1 MKHNICKSIFC
12 ILLLLLG
19 VSHAAWGETII
30 YYVNTNNWSTVHCH
44 NWGGASGTSWP
55 GTQMTETGFS
65 YKGYKIWSVVL
76 NADDNT
82 KCIFSNNGSNQT
94 SDLTIN
100 TDNPV
105 YYNGNWITKE
115 DAGINSVATY
125 YYRGDK
131 NGWNATAMTNHE
143 SNLYAYFI
151 VDGSS
156 QFKCSKST
164 NSWDYASYNNS
175 FVQTNKIDLTTE
187 SGNIKIPSSGC
198 ILLYY
203 PNTECNTSNDVI
215 ICAATTLPDGCPTA
229 PTNPC
234 LAIYGNF
241 TGNWESTKMT
251 KAEDDKTAKCT
262 INIEA
267 TGDKQFGIKKLTSC
281 DSDTQA
287 ECWNTNESKITETHC
302 SGLKFGENLG
312 GDATI
317 NIPRTGD
324 YIFTWDYTTSTLSVI
339 YPVPATYAVTI
350 SAGTGGSVS
359 PSGEQQVGSTAV
371 AIEATPETGY
381 AFDNWAV
388 TGGATVA
395 DASAASTTVTATA
408 AGTVTAN
415 FKTASYLV
423 DYHANGHSNAA
434 PDDVYVN
441 HGEKALVPTPP
452 TPNDEFTFAGWY
464 TENTCINK
472 YDFNTPVTAE
482 LHLYAKWVYVAIHSN
497 IKNSNWETN
506 KFTISGD
513 YTTATCTFN
522 EVTAGSYEFG
532 MRINATDNWTSNG
545 TSITRQNNTMTV
557 ASGTGNN
564 KFAADELGDYI
575 FTYNLS
581 TKVLTVTYPSSS
593 TYTVTYDYNGGS
605 GSETSAKCGQGEAV
619 TLPTPDTRAGY
630 DFGGWYT
637 AATDGTLVGLAGASY
652 TPTANITLYAKWTQ
666 NASAVTYYFMGNITG
681 WGDGKGRPM
690 TSEAEYAY
698 IKLSDN
704 QSGKNFK
711 IYNANLNNDA
721 AQYLVGCDTTLF
733 DAECGMDE
741 SYKGDIALGP
751 ELGETHHNIQMPAS
765 APSACIVYLYYP
777 NTSINPSSGYVVT
790 AKSIQPQD
798 KAYYFMSDKTGWGE
812 GKGYPL
818 TIDGS
823 KVYAY
828 KELTAADVAKFKV
841 LEENNNNNS
850 TVYYGGENINNG
862 FNGSNI
868 KLGNDTKWHNAT
880 VTDEVTANWFV
891 ILYFPNTPIN
901 TTNNYYV
908 CASYTLPVVSDPY
921 PVTFGV
927 VDNIGGTLTA
937 KSGNSTIASGSSVN
951 VATFTATPAT
961 GYAVEGWYSDEAGT
975 VKIDAAGTGTTYS
988 QAISE
993 SNNTVYVKFGKAYAI
1008 YYKFNDQKWNDDY
1021 YAYIFTDEVW
1031 HSDNGV
1037 QPKVNRSEY
1046 GKMSKYNDSVYYYKF
1061 TKSADYPR
1069 FAFSWGNHSNDDY
1082 FNNIDAVYRT
1092 DFHKDMPVFIAERGQ
1107 TASDKKAHYYNKG
1120 VWMKFNDTDPGYNLC
1135 LTTDNGNTWDESYRF
1150 TAAKAGDYISTVN
1163 VVLTKDVTYKFWV
1176 KNDKPYYFK
1185 TEAGTCTSDNHQF
1198 TFYVYDNGGS
1208 PITITPAVTGTYTFQ
1223 LNLAN
1228 GKVEIDVIY
1237 PTTEY
1242 RLIYVEKSGS
1252 TFVKFHP
1259 SHTIAVH
1266 DAGCDTVSLHVRP
1279 NVKDAAG
1286 TESVNP
1292 NTCEVWLQQFV
1303 TNAAGTGMEWR
1314 TLQQLDVKNTATITG
1329 NGVYNFV
1336 LEQNGGI
1343 TMPVEKI
1350 HLYTGNYF
1358 IRSEASKAGW
1368 DFASA
1373 QDNLQNRFWYS
1384 DYARQHETFDY
1395 YCCHW
1400 TTNGTNL
1407 NFVVANAYSYCIT
1420 DTLVQNTYEAE
1431 HNYVDA
1437 TGKLLNSANIRF
1449 MWNSYDNSTDR
1460 AYLAGAGDNLFL
1472 LSEEGIYDLN
1482 GTQQT
1487 SLKFADQQNW
1497 VYRLDVKSDPNAF
1510 IKIKAPYAGYTQY
1523 FKGSEAE
1530 YSFQLIKGLA
1540 GKTYNIRVIYDFKTN
1555 HLICAWLPEG
1565 EITDN
1570 ESIETDMMIIRQNQG
1585 DARQLTFNPT
1595 DRAVGE
1601 VKNVYCVLTLTKEYL
1616 SADTINANEKKFYW
1630 LSFPFDVRLSEVFGC
1645 GVYSNDYV
1653 IQYYDGA
1660 ERAAKGC
1667 WADSPTY
1674 WRYYWVP
1681 TDVILKKGMG
1691 YVLYIDWEQILAQQF
1706 THGNTEVSIYFPS
1719 ANTEPMDI
1727 SGQLETVEIP
1737 EYKCTIERCDRYIY
1751 DSNWNIIG
1759 VPAYANIDK
1768 FGNPM
1773 IAKQI
1778 EGAAHGL
1785 TVGFVYVYQPATY
1798 SYYVAACQDTTFRSM
1813 QAYMVQFGGTINW
1826 QEKSVTG
1833 EVVPSQRMMR
1843 AATPDEEADRH
1854 TLRLVLQN
1862 AAAQQVDHTYIRTQE
1877 TNVTAAFDLNYD
1889 LTKQFSSG
1897 ANVYSLV
1904 GENRITL
1911 AANVLPMTD
1920 AQQGVSIGVTLPT
1933 DGVYTLALPDGTDGL
1948 NVVLYDRT
1956 LGTYTDLSLAGYT
1969 FEAAAG
1975 TLDTRFELI
1984 VKSPSVTTQ
1993 MTDATAP
2000 YVVYVDNGIVRLE
2013 GVETGTTV
2021 RLFDAVGRLVW
2032 ARLADGNLEIPAMA
2046 AGTYL
2051 LQIGNAVEKIVIR

>member
-1 MKHNICKSIFC
+1 MKHNIRKSIFC

-19 VSHAAWGETII
+19 VSHAAWGATRTYSGTEKLYFNMKAVSWWTTEGNGGNFAYFKNTSTSANAWSAKAEKETGDIW
-30 YYVNTNNWSTVHCH
+30 YVVVPAGTWDVVILTRNNTTTNPSGDNTWNQTGNITLDATSNYILSFSENSTACTWSTYGSA
-44 NWGGASGTSWP
+44 GGG
-55 GTQMTETGFS
+55 
-65 YKGYKIWSVVL
+65 
-76 NADDNT
+76 
-82 KCIFSNNGSNQT
+82 
-94 SDLTIN
+94 
-100 TDNPV
+100 
-105 YYNGNWITKE
+105 
-115 DAGINSVATY
+115 
-125 YYRGDK
+125 
-131 NGWNATAMTNHE
+131 
-143 SNLYAYFI
+143 
-151 VDGSS
+151 
-156 QFKCSKST
+156 
-164 NSWDYASYNNS
+164 
-175 FVQTNKIDLTTE
+175 
-187 SGNIKIPSSGC
+187 
-198 ILLYY
+198 
-203 PNTECNTSNDVI
+203 
-215 ICAATTLPDGCPTA
+215 TTLPTVQLRGTLTDWDQGTAFVAADDGLTASITLSLAAKTTYEFKIYMDGWYGNTGTMTSDNCTGWTFSNTEGSNAKITTVNPGEYIFVWTYATKKLSVTYPSSCTTPPIAWSTA
-229 PTNPC
+229 PAGGTAGGSMTASVTSNE
-234 LAIYGNF
+234 LAPTVTWSSSN
-241 TGNWESTKMT
+241 TGVATVDANGKITY
-251 KAEDDKTAKCT
+251 KAAGTAT
-262 INIEA
+262 ITA
-267 TGDKQFGIKKLTSC
+267 SYTGDGSTYCAEKVSVSQEITVEAAPVWKIKGTFDDWKEHILVDNGDNTCSYTYDLSAASDYTFVIFSGDTYYKGGVITSSNHENLSLATSG
-281 DSDTQA
+281 D
-287 ECWNTNESKITETHC
+287 NNKITTVA
-302 SGLKFGENLG
+302 S
-312 GDATI
+312 
-317 NIPRTGD
+317 GD
-324 YIFTWDYTTSTLSVI
+324 YIFIWNYSTKQL
-339 YPVPATYAVTI
+339 
-350 SAGTGGSVS
+350 
-359 PSGEQQVGSTAV
+359 
-371 AIEATPETGY
+371 
-381 AFDNWAV
+381 
-388 TGGATVA
+388 
-395 DASAASTTVTATA
+395 TVTYPSSTY
-408 AGTVTAN
+408 TVT
-415 FKTASYLV
+415 F
-423 DYHANGHSNAA
+423 HANGHGSR
-434 PDDVYVN
+434 PDPQNVES
-441 HGEKALVPTPP
+441 GKTASIPTPP
-452 TPNDEFTFAGWY
+452 TAEGYTFAGWY
-464 TENTCINK
+464 TEAECINA
-472 YDFNTPVTAE
+472 YNFETPVTAE
-482 LHLYAKWVYVAIHSN
+482 LH
-497 IKNSNWETN
+497 
-506 KFTISGD
+506 
-513 YTTATCTFN
+513 
-522 EVTAGSYEFG
+522 
-532 MRINATDNWTSNG
+532 
-545 TSITRQNNTMTV
+545 
-557 ASGTGNN
+557 
-564 KFAADELGDYI
+564 
-575 FTYNLS
+575 
-581 TKVLTVTYPSSS
+581 
-593 TYTVTYDYNGGS
+593 
-605 GSETSAKCGQGEAV
+605 
-619 TLPTPDTRAGY
+619 
-630 DFGGWYT
+630 
-637 AATDGTLVGLAGASY
+637 
-652 TPTANITLYAKWTQ
+652 LYAKWTQ
-666 NASAVTYYFMGNITG
+666 NASAVTYYFMGEITG

-704 QSGKNFK
+704 QAGKNFK

-741 SYKGDIALGP
+741 SYKGDIALGS
-751 ELGETHHNIQMPAS
+751 ESGGSHHNIQMPAS

-777 NTSINPSSGYVVT
+777 NTSINLSSGYVVT

-798 KAYYFMSDKTGWGE
+798 KAYYFMSDKTDWGE
-812 GKGYPL
+812 GLGKPL

-823 KVYAY
+823 NVYAY
-828 KELTAADVAKFKV
+828 IELTAADVAKFKV

-868 KLGNDTKWHNAT
+868 KLGNDTEWHNAT
-880 VTDEVTANWFV
+880 VTDEVTTDWFV

-975 VKIDAAGTGTTYS
+975 VKIDAAGTNTTYS

-993 SNNTVYVKFGKAYAI
+993 SNNTVYVKFGKVYAI
-1008 YYKFNDQKWNDDY
+1008 YFKPNAPINWSNI
-1021 YAYIFTDEVW
+1021 YAYLFTASPWENDK
-1031 HSDNGV
+1031 GV
-1037 QPKVNRSEY
+1037 HPTQNRSEY
-1046 GKMSKYNDSVYYYKF
+1046 GQMSKLNDSVYYYNL
-1061 TKSADYPR
+1061 TQIADITH
-1069 FAFSWGNHSNDDY
+1069 FAFNNDVGQANY
-1082 FNNIDAVYRT
+1082 GEFHGCEAVYRS
-1092 DFHKDMPVFIAERGQ
+1092 DFHKDMPVFIAEKGQ
-1107 TASDKKAHYYNKG
+1107 SADTKNETQYYRKG
-1120 VWMKFNDTDPGYNLC
+1120 VWMKFNDTDPGYDLGIRNHS
-1135 LTTDNGNTWDESYRF
+1135 TSEMPYYRF
-1150 TAAKAGDYISTVN
+1150 TAEKAGDYISTVTLN
-1163 VVLTKDVTYKFWV
+1163 LEAGTTYSFLV
-1176 KNDKPYYFK
+1176 KNDKAYYFK
-1185 TEAGTCTSDNHQF
+1185 ITNPTTCTSSNHHF
-1198 TFYVYDNGGS
+1198 ELYVHDTGGNEVV
-1208 PITITPAVTGTYTFQ
+1208 ITPTVSGAYTFQ

-1242 RLIYVEKSGS
+1242 RLIYVEKSGN

-1286 TESVNP
+1286 TESANP

-1350 HLYTGNYF
+1350 HPYTGNYF
-1358 IRSEASKAGW
+1358 IRSDASKAGW

-1420 DTLVQNTYEAE
+1420 DTLVQNTYEAD
-1431 HNYVDA
+1431 HKYVDA

-1472 LSEEGIYDLN
+1472 LSQKGIYDLN

-1497 VYRLDVKSDPNAF
+1497 VYRLDIKSDPNAF

-1523 FKGSEAE
+1523 FKGSDAE

-1540 GKTYNIRVIYDFKTN
+1540 GQTYNIRVIYDFKTN

-1565 EITDN
+1565 EITDSV
-1570 ESIETDMMIIRQNQG
+1570 SIETDMMIIRQNQG
-1585 DARQLTFNPT
+1585 DARQLTFNPA

-1674 WRYYWVP
+1674 WRYYWDP

-1759 VPAYANIDK
+1759 VPAYANIDQ

-1773 IAKQI
+1773 IAQQI
-1778 EGAAHGL
+1778 EDAAHGL

-1843 AATPDEEADRH
+1843 AATPDEEADRY

-2000 YVVYVDNGIVRLE
+2000 YVVYVDKGVVRLE
-2013 GVETGTTV
+2013 GVETGITV

-2051 LQIGNAVEKIVIR
+2051 LQIGNAVEKIVIQ

>member
-1 MKHNICKSIFC
+1 MKHNIRKSIFC
-12 ILLLLLG
+12 TLLLLLG
-19 VSHAAWGETII
+19 VIHAAWGETI
-30 YYVNTNNWSTVHCH
+30 YFKNTLEGWSNVYVYFYNSPYWSDSNGSGSKGIASGPNQMTKVDGTTDVYSYTFTGSYTIVAFTKDAQS
-44 NWGGASGTSWP
+44 NYGNFWQTEAVYRTGFDISMPMYTPETTASGT
-55 GTQMTETGFS
+55 
-65 YKGYKIWSVVL
+65 
-76 NADDNT
+76 
-82 KCIFSNNGSNQT
+82 
-94 SDLTIN
+94 
-100 TDNPV
+100 
-105 YYNGNWITKE
+105 YNGNTPYYNNGTWSAYPPVELSIEGIKKSETQSSYAIHMWASG
-115 DAGINSVATY
+115 AGGTDYTFYETNKGNYYLATNDS
-125 YYRGDK
+125 GWDMSTLFGFGFKK
-131 NGWNATAMTNHE
+131 NGGWIGGGGTTISATDTW
-143 SNLYAYFI
+143 SNGVYGANDGTLPSSGKVYAIYFYY
-151 VDGSS
+151 DGSS
-156 QFKCSKST
+156 TSALYLST
-164 NSWDYASYNNS
+164 TPIISCTTPPIAWSTAPAGGTAGGSMTASVTSNELAPTVTWSSSNTGVATVDANGVITYKAAGTTTITASYTGDGS
-175 FVQTNKIDLTTE
+175 T
-187 SGNIKIPSSGC
+187 
-198 ILLYY
+198 Y
-203 PNTECNTSNDVI
+203 
-215 ICAATTLPDGCPTA
+215 CAEEVSVSQEITITA
-229 PTNPC
+229 PVTNPC

-262 INIEA
+262 INITS

-287 ECWNTNESKITETHC
+287 EWWNTSEPKIEGTC
-302 SGLKFGENLG
+302 SGLSFGLG
-312 GDATI
+312 KKGDATI
-317 NIPRTGD
+317 NTSIPGD
-324 YIFTWDYTTSTLSVI
+324 YIFIWDYTTSTLSVI

-381 AFDNWAV
+381 AFDGWAV

-395 DASAASTTVTATA
+395 STSSASTTVTATA

-423 DYHANGHSNAA
+423 DYHANGHGTA
-434 PDDVYVN
+434 PADVYVN
-441 HGEKALVPTPP
+441 HGGTAPIPTPP
-452 TPNDEFTFAGWY
+452 TADGYTFVGWY
-464 TENTCINK
+464 TEKECTNAYN
-472 YDFNTPVTAE
+472 FETPVTAA
-482 LHLYAKWVYVAIHSN
+482 LH
-497 IKNSNWETN
+497 
-506 KFTISGD
+506 
-513 YTTATCTFN
+513 
-522 EVTAGSYEFG
+522 
-532 MRINATDNWTSNG
+532 
-545 TSITRQNNTMTV
+545 
-557 ASGTGNN
+557 
-564 KFAADELGDYI
+564 
-575 FTYNLS
+575 
-581 TKVLTVTYPSSS
+581 
-593 TYTVTYDYNGGS
+593 
-605 GSETSAKCGQGEAV
+605 
-619 TLPTPDTRAGY
+619 
-630 DFGGWYT
+630 
-637 AATDGTLVGLAGASY
+637 
-652 TPTANITLYAKWTQ
+652 LYAKWTQ
-666 NASAVTYYFMGNITG
+666 NASAVTYYFMGEITG

-704 QSGKNFK
+704 QANTNFK

-733 DAECGMDE
+733 DAECGMAE
-741 SYKGDIALGP
+741 SYKGDIALGS
-751 ELGETHHNIQMPAS
+751 ESGGSHHNIQMPAS
-765 APSACIVYLYYP
+765 APSACIIYLYYP
-777 NTSINPSSGYVVT
+777 NTSINPSNGYVVT

-908 CASYTLPVVSDPY
+908 CASYTKPVVSDPY

-975 VKIDAAGTGTTYS
+975 VKIDAAGTNTTYS
-988 QAISE
+988 QTISE

-1008 YYKFNDQKWNDDY
+1008 YYKFNDQKWNNDY

-1120 VWMKFNDTDPGYNLC
+1120 VWMKFNDTDPGYDLGWR
-1135 LTTDNGNTWDESYRF
+1135 TNGGANMDFYRF
-1150 TAAKAGDYISTVN
+1150 TAAKAGDYISTVTLN
-1163 VVLTKDVTYKFWV
+1163 LVAGTPYSFLV
-1176 KNDKPYYFK
+1176 KNDKAYYFK
-1185 TEAGTCTSDNHQF
+1185 ITDPTTCTSSNHHF
-1198 TFYVYDNGGS
+1198 ELYVHDTGGNEVV
-1208 PITITPAVTGTYTFQ
+1208 ITPTVSGAYTFQ

-1242 RLIYVEKSGS
+1242 RLIYVEKSGN

-1279 NVKDAAG
+1279 KVKDAAG
-1286 TESVNP
+1286 NESANP

-1384 DYARQHETFDY
+1384 DYARQHETFDH

-1420 DTLVQNTYEAE
+1420 DTLVQNTYEAD
-1431 HNYVDA
+1431 HKYVDA

-1497 VYRLDVKSDPNAF
+1497 VYRLDIKSDPNAF
-1510 IKIKAPYAGYTQY
+1510 IKIKAPYAGHTQY

-1565 EITDN
+1565 EITTD

-1585 DARQLTFNPT
+1585 DARQLTFNPSE
-1595 DRAVGE
+1595 RAVGE

-1674 WRYYWVP
+1674 WRYYWDP

-1727 SGQLETVEIP
+1727 SGKLETVEIP

-1759 VPAYANIDK
+1759 VPAYANIDQ
-1768 FGNPM
+1768 FDNPM
-1773 IAKQI
+1773 VAQQI

-1826 QEKSVTG
+1826 QEKSVS
-1833 EVVPSQRMMR
+1833 VPSQRMMR

-2032 ARLADGNLEIPAMA
+2032 TRLADGNLEISAMA
-2046 AGTYL
+2046 VGTYL
-2051 LQIGNAVEKIVIR
+2051 LQIGNAVEKIVIQ

>member
-12 ILLLLLG
+12 TLLLLLG
-19 VSHAAWGETII
+19 VSHAAWGETIYFKNTLEGWSNVYVYFYNSPYWSDSNGSGSKGI
-30 YYVNTNNWSTVHCH
+30 ASGPNQMTKVDGTTDVYSYTFTGSYTIVAFTKDAQSNYGNFWQTAAVYREDFYTSTPMYTPETTVSGTYNGGATPYYNTGTWSAYPPVELSIEGIKKSETQSSYTIHM
-44 NWGGASGTSWP
+44 WASGASGTDF
-55 GTQMTETGFS
+55 TFYKTNQNNYYLVTNETGWDMGTLYGFGLKKNGTWIGGGAKTIS
-65 YKGYKIWSVVL
+65 ATNTWVNGVYGANDGTLPSSGKVYAIYFYYDGSSTSALYLSTTPIISCTTPPIAWSTAPAGGTAGGSMTASVTTNELAPTVTWRSS
-76 NADDNT
+76 NT
-82 KCIFSNNGSNQT
+82 
-94 SDLTIN
+94 
-100 TDNPV
+100 
-105 YYNGNWITKE
+105 
-115 DAGINSVATY
+115 SVATV
-125 YYRGDK
+125 DA
-131 NGWNATAMTNHE
+131 NG
-143 SNLYAYFI
+143 
-151 VDGSS
+151 
-156 QFKCSKST
+156 
-164 NSWDYASYNNS
+164 
-175 FVQTNKIDLTTE
+175 KITYVAAGTTT
-187 SGNIKIPSSGC
+187 I
-198 ILLYY
+198 
-203 PNTECNTSNDVI
+203 
-215 ICAATTLPDGCPTA
+215 
-229 PTNPC
+229 
-234 LAIYGNF
+234 
-241 TGNWESTKMT
+241 
-251 KAEDDKTAKCT
+251 TAKY
-262 INIEA
+262 
-267 TGDKQFGIKKLTSC
+267 TGDGTTYCAEEASVSKEITVEAAPVWKIKGTFT
-281 DSDTQA
+281 DWA
-287 ECWNTNESKITETHC
+287 
-302 SGLKFGENLG
+302 
-312 GDATI
+312 
-317 NIPRTGD
+317 D
-324 YIFTWDYTTSTLSVI
+324 YIFVDNGDNTCFYTVELSAASNYTFVIFSGGTYYKGGVITSSNHENLSLATSGDDNKITTVAPGNYTFI
-339 YPVPATYAVTI
+339 WNYSTKQLTVTYPVPATYAVTI

-381 AFDNWAV
+381 AFDGWAV

-395 DASAASTTVTATA
+395 DVSAASTTVTATA

-423 DYHANGHSNAA
+423 DYHANGHGTA
-434 PDDVYVN
+434 PADVYVN
-441 HGEKALVPTPP
+441 HGGTAPIPTPP
-452 TPNDEFTFAGWY
+452 TAEGYTFAGWY
-464 TENTCINK
+464 TEAECTNAYN
-472 YDFNTPVTAE
+472 FETPVTAE
-482 LHLYAKWVYVAIHSN
+482 LH
-497 IKNSNWETN
+497 
-506 KFTISGD
+506 
-513 YTTATCTFN
+513 
-522 EVTAGSYEFG
+522 
-532 MRINATDNWTSNG
+532 
-545 TSITRQNNTMTV
+545 
-557 ASGTGNN
+557 
-564 KFAADELGDYI
+564 
-575 FTYNLS
+575 
-581 TKVLTVTYPSSS
+581 
-593 TYTVTYDYNGGS
+593 
-605 GSETSAKCGQGEAV
+605 
-619 TLPTPDTRAGY
+619 
-630 DFGGWYT
+630 
-637 AATDGTLVGLAGASY
+637 
-652 TPTANITLYAKWTQ
+652 LYAKWTQ
-666 NASAVTYYFMGNITG
+666 NASAVTYYFMGEITG
-681 WGDGKGRPM
+681 WGNGKGRPM

-704 QSGKNFK
+704 QANTNFK

-741 SYKGDIALGP
+741 SYKGDIALGS
-751 ELGETHHNIQMPAS
+751 ELGGSHHNIQMPAS

-798 KAYYFMSDKTGWGE
+798 KAYYFMSDKTKWGE
-812 GKGYPL
+812 GLGKPL

-823 KVYAY
+823 NVYAY
-828 KELTAADVAKFKV
+828 IQLTAADVAKFKV

-868 KLGNDTKWHNAT
+868 KLGNDTEWHNAT

-975 VKIDAAGTGTTYS
+975 VKIDAAGTNTTYS
-988 QAISE
+988 QTISE
-993 SNNTVYVKFGKAYAI
+993 SNNTVYVKFGKVYAI
-1008 YYKFNDQKWNDDY
+1008 YFKPNAPINWSNI
-1021 YAYIFTDEVW
+1021 YAYLFTASPWENDK
-1031 HSDNGV
+1031 GV
-1037 QPKVNRSEY
+1037 HPTQNRSEY
-1046 GKMSKYNDSVYYYKF
+1046 GQMSKLNDSVYYYNL
-1061 TKSADYPR
+1061 TQIADITH
-1069 FAFSWGNHSNDDY
+1069 FAFNNDVGQANY
-1082 FNNIDAVYRT
+1082 GEFHGCEAVYRS
-1092 DFHKDMPVFIAERGQ
+1092 DFHKDMPVFIAEKGQ
-1107 TASDKKAHYYNKG
+1107 SADTKNETQYYSKG
-1120 VWMKFNDTDPGYNLC
+1120 VWMKFNDTDPGYDLGWR
-1135 LTTDNGNTWDESYRF
+1135 TNGGANMDFYRF
-1150 TAAKAGDYISTVN
+1150 TAAKAGDYISTVTLN
-1163 VVLTKDVTYKFWV
+1163 LVAGTTYSFLV
-1176 KNDKPYYFK
+1176 KNDKAYYFK
-1185 TEAGTCTSDNHQF
+1185 ITDPTTCTSSNHHF
-1198 TFYVYDNGGS
+1198 ELYVHDTGGNEVV
-1208 PITITPAVTGTYTFQ
+1208 ITPTVSGAYTFQ

-1286 TESVNP
+1286 TESANP

-1358 IRSEASKAGW
+1358 IRSDASKAGW

-1420 DTLVQNTYEAE
+1420 DTLVQNTYEAK
-1431 HNYVDA
+1431 HKYVDA

-1472 LSEEGIYDLN
+1472 LSQEGIYDLN

-1510 IKIKAPYAGYTQY
+1510 IKIKAPYAGEDQY

-1585 DARQLTFNPT
+1585 DARQLTFNPA
-1595 DRAVGE
+1595 DRAVDE

-1674 WRYYWVP
+1674 WRYYWDP

-1727 SGQLETVEIP
+1727 SGKLETVEIP

-1768 FGNPM
+1768 FGNPK
-1773 IAKQI
+1773 IAQQI

-1798 SYYVAACQDTTFRSM
+1798 SYYVAACKDTTFRSM

-1826 QEKSVTG
+1826 QEKSVSG

-1854 TLRLVLQN
+1854 TLRLALQN

>member
-19 VSHAAWGETII
+19 VSHAAWGATII

-395 DASAASTTVTATA
+395 STTLASTTVTATA

-464 TENTCINK
+464 TEAECTNAYN
-472 YDFNTPVTAE
+472 FETPVTAE
-482 LHLYAKWVYVAIHSN
+482 LH
-497 IKNSNWETN
+497 
-506 KFTISGD
+506 
-513 YTTATCTFN
+513 
-522 EVTAGSYEFG
+522 
-532 MRINATDNWTSNG
+532 
-545 TSITRQNNTMTV
+545 
-557 ASGTGNN
+557 
-564 KFAADELGDYI
+564 
-575 FTYNLS
+575 
-581 TKVLTVTYPSSS
+581 
-593 TYTVTYDYNGGS
+593 
-605 GSETSAKCGQGEAV
+605 
-619 TLPTPDTRAGY
+619 
-630 DFGGWYT
+630 
-637 AATDGTLVGLAGASY
+637 
-652 TPTANITLYAKWTQ
+652 LYAKWTQ
-666 NASAVTYYFMGNITG
+666 NASAVTYYFMGEITG

-704 QSGKNFK
+704 QAGKNFK

-751 ELGETHHNIQMPAS
+751 ESGGSHHNIQMPAS

-798 KAYYFMSDKTGWGE
+798 KSYYFMSDKTGWGE
-812 GKGYPL
+812 GKGRAL

-823 KVYAY
+823 NVYAY
-828 KELTAADVAKFKV
+828 ISLTAADVAKFKV

-868 KLGNDTKWHNAT
+868 KLGNDTEWHNAT

-937 KSGNSTIASGSSVN
+937 KSGNSTIVSGSSVN

-988 QAISE
+988 QTISE
-993 SNNTVYVKFGKAYAI
+993 SNNTVYVKFGKKYAI
-1008 YYKFNDQKWNDDY
+1008 YFKPNAPINWSNI
-1021 YAYIFTDEVW
+1021 YAYLFTNTPWEDGK
-1031 HSDNGV
+1031 GV
-1037 QPKVNRSEY
+1037 HPKQNRSEY
-1046 GKMSKYNDSVYYYKF
+1046 GQMSKLNDSVYYYNL
-1061 TKSADYPR
+1061 TQRADITH
-1069 FAFSWGNHSNDDY
+1069 FAFNNDVGQANY
-1082 FNNIDAVYRT
+1082 GEFHGCEAVYRS
-1092 DFHKDMPVFIAERGQ
+1092 DFHKDMPVFIAEKGQ
-1107 TASDKKAHYYNKG
+1107 VQDDINSTKYYNKG
-1120 VWMKFNDTDPGYNLC
+1120 VWMKFNDTDPGYDLGIRNHS
-1135 LTTDNGNTWDESYRF
+1135 TSEMPYYRF
-1150 TAAKAGDYISTVN
+1150 TAEKAGDYISTVTLN
-1163 VVLTKDVTYKFWV
+1163 LVAGTTYSFLV
-1176 KNDKPYYFK
+1176 KNDKAYYFK
-1185 TEAGTCTSDNHQF
+1185 ITDPTTCTSSNHHF
-1198 TFYVYDNGGS
+1198 ELYVHDTGGNEVV
-1208 PITITPAVTGTYTFQ
+1208 ITPTVSGAYTFQ

-1242 RLIYVEKSGS
+1242 RLIYVEKSGN

-1286 TESVNP
+1286 TESANP

-1358 IRSEASKAGW
+1358 IRSDASKAGW

-1420 DTLVQNTYEAE
+1420 DTLVQNTYEAD

-1437 TGKLLNSANIRF
+1437 TGNLLNSANIRF

-1472 LSEEGIYDLN
+1472 LSQKGIYDLN

-1497 VYRLDVKSDPNAF
+1497 VYRLDIKSDPNAF

-1585 DARQLTFNPT
+1585 DARQLTFNPA
-1595 DRAVGE
+1595 DRAVDE

-1674 WRYYWVP
+1674 WRYYWDP
-1681 TDVILKKGMG
+1681 TDVILKKSMG

-1759 VPAYANIDK
+1759 VPAYANIDQ

-1778 EGAAHGL
+1778 EGAVHGL

-1897 ANVYSLV
+1897 ANVYSLA

-1933 DGVYTLALPDGTDGL
+1933 DGVYTLALPDGTDDL

-2032 ARLADGNLEIPAMA
+2032 TRFADGNLEIPAMA

>member
-1 MKHNICKSIFC
+1 MKHNIRKSIFC

-19 VSHAAWGETII
+19 VSHAAWG
-30 YYVNTNNWSTVHCH
+30 
-44 NWGGASGTSWP
+44 
-55 GTQMTETGFS
+55 
-65 YKGYKIWSVVL
+65 
-76 NADDNT
+76 
-82 KCIFSNNGSNQT
+82 
-94 SDLTIN
+94 
-100 TDNPV
+100 TD
-105 YYNGNWITKE
+105 
-115 DAGINSVATY
+115 Y
-125 YYRGDK
+125 YYRGSL
-131 NGWNATAMTNHE
+131 NSWGATKMTA
-143 SNLYAYFI
+143 SSDGLYAYYGPQTSNSNQFKI
-151 VDGSS
+151 ATSTSSYDYNYTYVQKGFNGTDITDIGDYGQNDCYCWSS
-156 QFKCSKST
+156 QT
-164 NSWDYASYNNS
+164 YY
-175 FVQTNKIDLTTE
+175 
-187 SGNIKIPSSGC
+187 
-198 ILLYY
+198 ILVYY
-203 PNTECNTSNDVI
+203 PNTAVNAEDKPI
-215 ICAATTLPDGCPTA
+215 ICASTTLPNNASPA
-229 PTNPC
+229 ANPC
-234 LAIYGNF
+234 LAIHGNL
-241 TGNWESTKMT
+241 TSGDWTSTKMT
-251 KAEDDKTAKCT
+251 KSADDKCASCEIYITM
-262 INIEA
+262 
-267 TGDKQFGIKKLTSC
+267 TGERNFGIKKLKSC
-281 DSDTQA
+281 DTDEQDKW
-287 ECWNTNESKITETHC
+287 WNTKESTITETHC

-312 GDATI
+312 GNATI
-317 NIPRTGD
+317 NIPQQGN
-324 YIFTWDYTTSTLSVI
+324 YIFTWDYTTSTLSVT
-339 YPVPATYAVTI
+339 YPAITTYSVTI
-350 SAGTGGSVS
+350 TAGEGGTVS
-359 PSGEQQVGSTAV
+359 PSGEQQVGGTPV
-371 AIEATPETGY
+371 TITATPNTGY
-381 AFDNWAV
+381 VFDKW
-388 TGGATVA
+388 T
-395 DASAASTTVTATA
+395 ASTNQITIDNANAATTTITATA
-408 AGTVTAN
+408 EGTVTAN

-423 DYHANGHSNAA
+423 DYHANGHGTEPA
-434 PDDVYVN
+434 DVYVN
-441 HGEKALVPTPP
+441 HGGTAPIPTPP
-452 TPNDEFTFAGWY
+452 TADGY
-464 TENTCINK
+464 T
-472 YDFNTPVTAE
+472 
-482 LHLYAKWVYVAIHSN
+482 
-497 IKNSNWETN
+497 
-506 KFTISGD
+506 
-513 YTTATCTFN
+513 
-522 EVTAGSYEFG
+522 
-532 MRINATDNWTSNG
+532 
-545 TSITRQNNTMTV
+545 
-557 ASGTGNN
+557 
-564 KFAADELGDYI
+564 
-575 FTYNLS
+575 
-581 TKVLTVTYPSSS
+581 
-593 TYTVTYDYNGGS
+593 
-605 GSETSAKCGQGEAV
+605 
-619 TLPTPDTRAGY
+619 
-630 DFGGWYT
+630 FGGWYT
-637 AATDGTLVGLAGASY
+637 EKECTNAYNFETPVTAALD
-652 TPTANITLYAKWTQ
+652 LYAKWTQ
-666 NASAVTYYFMGNITG
+666 NASAVTYYFMGEITG

-704 QSGKNFK
+704 QANTNFK

-751 ELGETHHNIQMPAS
+751 ESGGSHHNIRMPAS

-798 KAYYFMSDKTGWGE
+798 KAYYFMSDKTKWGE
-812 GKGYPL
+812 GLGKPL

-823 KVYAY
+823 NVYAY
-828 KELTAADVAKFKV
+828 IQLTAADVAKFKV

-868 KLGNDTKWHNAT
+868 KLGNDTEWHNAT
-880 VTDEVTANWFV
+880 VTDEVTANWYV

-975 VKIDAAGTGTTYS
+975 VKIDAAGTNTTYS

-993 SNNTVYVKFGKAYAI
+993 SNNTVYVKFGKVYAI
-1008 YYKFNDQKWNDDY
+1008 YFKPNAPINWSNI
-1021 YAYIFTDEVW
+1021 YAYLFTASPWENDK
-1031 HSDNGV
+1031 GV
-1037 QPKVNRSEY
+1037 HPTQNRSEY
-1046 GKMSKYNDSVYYYKF
+1046 GQMSKLNDSVYYYNL
-1061 TKSADYPR
+1061 TQIADITH
-1069 FAFSWGNHSNDDY
+1069 FAFNNDVGQANY
-1082 FNNIDAVYRT
+1082 GEFHGCEAVYRS
-1092 DFHKDMPVFIAERGQ
+1092 DFHKDMPVFIAEKGQ
-1107 TASDKKAHYYNKG
+1107 SADTKNETQYYRKG
-1120 VWMKFNDTDPGYNLC
+1120 VWMKFNDTDPGYDLGIRNHS
-1135 LTTDNGNTWDESYRF
+1135 TSEMPYYRF
-1150 TAAKAGDYISTVN
+1150 TAEKAGDYISTVTLN
-1163 VVLTKDVTYKFWV
+1163 LEAGTTYSFLV
-1176 KNDKPYYFK
+1176 KNDKAYYFK
-1185 TEAGTCTSDNHQF
+1185 ITNPTTCTSSNHHF
-1198 TFYVYDNGGS
+1198 ELYVHDTGGNEVV
-1208 PITITPAVTGTYTFQ
+1208 ITPTVSGAYTFQ

-1266 DAGCDTVSLHVRP
+1266 EAGCDTVSLHVRP
-1279 NVKDAAG
+1279 KVKDAAG
-1286 TESVNP
+1286 TESANP

-1303 TNAAGTGMEWR
+1303 TNAAGTGMEWV

-1358 IRSEASKAGW
+1358 IRSDASKAGW

-1420 DTLVQNTYEAE
+1420 DTLVQNTYEAD
-1431 HNYVDA
+1431 HKYVDA

-1472 LSEEGIYDLN
+1472 LSQKGIYDLN

-1497 VYRLDVKSDPNAF
+1497 VYRLDIKSDPNAF
-1510 IKIKAPYAGYTQY
+1510 IKIKAPYADYTQY
-1523 FKGSEAE
+1523 FKGSDAE

-1540 GKTYNIRVIYDFKTN
+1540 GQTYNIRVIYDFKTN

-1565 EITDN
+1565 EITDSV
-1570 ESIETDMMIIRQNQG
+1570 SIETDMMIIRQNQG
-1585 DARQLTFNPT
+1585 DARQLTFNPA

-1674 WRYYWVP
+1674 WRYYWDP

-1759 VPAYANIDK
+1759 VPAYANIDQ

-1773 IAKQI
+1773 IAQQI

-2032 ARLADGNLEIPAMA
+2032 TRLADGNLEIPAMA

>member
-1 MKHNICKSIFC
+1 MKHNIRKSIFC
-12 ILLLLLG
+12 TLLLLLG
-19 VSHAAWGETII
+19 VSHAAWGGTTSTV
-30 YYVNTNNWSTVHCH
+30 YYVISETDRQGYTVKLNTNHKGDGDLWYLYDMTNTGKTYNGNPIWSCTFTDTYNGLGCLQFQLYNGSEVKQTVQVFGTREWTSPSVFSGKMWVNNVGGWIDYSEDSSTGQKFTSVGLIGTINGNGDFNSESYELAYADGVWSIELEFTGATNAFKARVNDSWSISFGYPESNNCTETFDGKYRISIADGATNGTSLTIEKICTTPPIAWSTAPAGGTAGGSMTAAVSTNQTSPTVTWTSSNTGVATVDANGVITYKAAGTTTITASYTGDGSTYCAEEVSVSQEITIEAAPVEYTYYYYNKNGWSTVKAYIW
-44 NWGGASGTSWP
+44 NNESGNTELTGSWSGTD
-55 GTQMTETGFS
+55 MTAVDGHTGWYSITFS
-65 YKGYKIWSVVL
+65 SSKKPTRV
-76 NADDNT
+76 
-82 KCIFSNNGSNQT
+82 IFNNGSDKDVDDDVVIDADPAYIYFS
-94 SDLTIN
+94 SDTEKHP
-100 TDNPV
+100 DEGHG
-105 YYNGNWITKE
+105 YW
-115 DAGINSVATY
+115 
-125 YYRGDK
+125 
-131 NGWNATAMTNHE
+131 H
-143 SNLYAYFI
+143 
-151 VDGSS
+151 
-156 QFKCSKST
+156 
-164 NSWDYASYNNS
+164 NS
-175 FVQTNKIDLTTE
+175 F
-187 SGNIKIPSSGC
+187 G
-198 ILLYY
+198 
-203 PNTECNTSNDVI
+203 
-215 ICAATTLPDGCPTA
+215 
-229 PTNPC
+229 
-234 LAIYGNF
+234 
-241 TGNWESTKMT
+241 
-251 KAEDDKTAKCT
+251 T
-262 INIEA
+262 I
-267 TGDKQFGIKKLTSC
+267 
-281 DSDTQA
+281 
-287 ECWNTNESKITETHC
+287 
-302 SGLKFGENLG
+302 
-312 GDATI
+312 
-317 NIPRTGD
+317 
-324 YIFTWDYTTSTLSVI
+324 
-339 YPVPATYAVTI
+339 TY
-350 SAGTGGSVS
+350 
-359 PSGEQQVGSTAV
+359 
-371 AIEATPETGY
+371 
-381 AFDNWAV
+381 
-388 TGGATVA
+388 
-395 DASAASTTVTATA
+395 TVT
-408 AGTVTAN
+408 
-415 FKTASYLV
+415 F
-423 DYHANGHSNAA
+423 HANGHGLRPEPQNVESGKTASI
-434 PDDVYVN
+434 
-441 HGEKALVPTPP
+441 PTPP
-452 TPNDEFTFAGWY
+452 TADGYTFVGWY
-464 TENTCINK
+464 TERECINA
-472 YDFNTPVTAE
+472 YDFETPVTAE
-482 LHLYAKWVYVAIHSN
+482 LH
-497 IKNSNWETN
+497 
-506 KFTISGD
+506 
-513 YTTATCTFN
+513 
-522 EVTAGSYEFG
+522 
-532 MRINATDNWTSNG
+532 
-545 TSITRQNNTMTV
+545 
-557 ASGTGNN
+557 
-564 KFAADELGDYI
+564 
-575 FTYNLS
+575 
-581 TKVLTVTYPSSS
+581 
-593 TYTVTYDYNGGS
+593 
-605 GSETSAKCGQGEAV
+605 
-619 TLPTPDTRAGY
+619 
-630 DFGGWYT
+630 
-637 AATDGTLVGLAGASY
+637 
-652 TPTANITLYAKWTQ
+652 LYAKWTQ

-690 TSEAEYAY
+690 TSESEYAY

-704 QSGKNFK
+704 QANTNFK

-751 ELGETHHNIQMPAS
+751 ESGGSHHNIQMPAS

-798 KAYYFMSDKTGWGE
+798 KAYYFMSDKTDWGE
-812 GKGYPL
+812 GKGKPL
-818 TIDGS
+818 KIDGS
-823 KVYAY
+823 NVYAY
-828 KELTAADVAKFKV
+828 ISLTAADVAKFKV

-868 KLGNDTKWHNAT
+868 KLGNDTEWHNAT
-880 VTDEVTANWFV
+880 VTDEVTTDWFV

-988 QAISE
+988 QTISE
-993 SNNTVYVKFGKAYAI
+993 SNNTVYVKFGKKYAI
-1008 YYKFNDQKWNDDY
+1008 YFKPNAPINWSNI
-1021 YAYIFTDEVW
+1021 YAYLFTNTPWEDGK
-1031 HSDNGV
+1031 GV
-1037 QPKVNRSEY
+1037 HPKQNRSEY
-1046 GKMSKYNDSVYYYKF
+1046 GQMSKLNDSVYYYNL
-1061 TKSADYPR
+1061 TQRADITH
-1069 FAFSWGNHSNDDY
+1069 FAFNNDVGQANY
-1082 FNNIDAVYRT
+1082 GEFHGCEAVYRS
-1092 DFHKDMPVFIAERGQ
+1092 DFHKDMPVFIAEKGQ
-1107 TASDKKAHYYNKG
+1107 SADTKNETQYYSKG
-1120 VWMKFNDTDPGYNLC
+1120 VWMKFNDTDPGYDLGIRNHS
-1135 LTTDNGNTWDESYRF
+1135 TSEMPYYRF
-1150 TAAKAGDYISTVN
+1150 TAEKAGDYISTVTLN
-1163 VVLTKDVTYKFWV
+1163 LEAGTTYSFLV
-1176 KNDKPYYFK
+1176 KNDKAYYFK
-1185 TEAGTCTSDNHQF
+1185 ITNPTTCTSSNHHF
-1198 TFYVYDNGGS
+1198 ELYVHDTGGNEVV
-1208 PITITPAVTGTYTFQ
+1208 ITPTVSGAYTFQ

-1242 RLIYVEKSGS
+1242 RLIYVEKSGN

-1286 TESVNP
+1286 TESANP

-1303 TNAAGTGMEWR
+1303 TNAAGTGMEWV
-1314 TLQQLDVKNTATITG
+1314 TLQKLDVKNTATITG

-1358 IRSEASKAGW
+1358 IRSDASKAGW

-1420 DTLVQNTYEAE
+1420 DTLVQNTYEAD

-1472 LSEEGIYDLN
+1472 LSQKGIYDLN

-1497 VYRLDVKSDPNAF
+1497 VYRLDIKSDPNAF

-1667 WADSPTY
+1667 WVDSPTY
-1674 WRYYWVP
+1674 WRYYWDP

-1826 QEKSVTG
+1826 QEKSVSG

>member
-1 MKHNICKSIFC
+1 M
-12 ILLLLLG
+12 
-19 VSHAAWGETII
+19 
-30 YYVNTNNWSTVHCH
+30 
-44 NWGGASGTSWP
+44 
-55 GTQMTETGFS
+55 
-65 YKGYKIWSVVL
+65 
-76 NADDNT
+76 
-82 KCIFSNNGSNQT
+82 
-94 SDLTIN
+94 
-100 TDNPV
+100 
-105 YYNGNWITKE
+105 
-115 DAGINSVATY
+115 
-125 YYRGDK
+125 
-131 NGWNATAMTNHE
+131 
-143 SNLYAYFI
+143 
-151 VDGSS
+151 
-156 QFKCSKST
+156 
-164 NSWDYASYNNS
+164 
-175 FVQTNKIDLTTE
+175 
-187 SGNIKIPSSGC
+187 
-198 ILLYY
+198 
-203 PNTECNTSNDVI
+203 
-215 ICAATTLPDGCPTA
+215 
-229 PTNPC
+229 
-234 LAIYGNF
+234 
-241 TGNWESTKMT
+241 
-251 KAEDDKTAKCT
+251 
-262 INIEA
+262 
-267 TGDKQFGIKKLTSC
+267 
-281 DSDTQA
+281 
-287 ECWNTNESKITETHC
+287 
-302 SGLKFGENLG
+302 
-312 GDATI
+312 
-317 NIPRTGD
+317 
-324 YIFTWDYTTSTLSVI
+324 
-339 YPVPATYAVTI
+339 
-350 SAGTGGSVS
+350 
-359 PSGEQQVGSTAV
+359 
-371 AIEATPETGY
+371 
-381 AFDNWAV
+381 
-388 TGGATVA
+388 
-395 DASAASTTVTATA
+395 
-408 AGTVTAN
+408 
-415 FKTASYLV
+415 
-423 DYHANGHSNAA
+423 
-434 PDDVYVN
+434 
-441 HGEKALVPTPP
+441 
-452 TPNDEFTFAGWY
+452 
-464 TENTCINK
+464 
-472 YDFNTPVTAE
+472 
-482 LHLYAKWVYVAIHSN
+482 
-497 IKNSNWETN
+497 
-506 KFTISGD
+506 
-513 YTTATCTFN
+513 
-522 EVTAGSYEFG
+522 
-532 MRINATDNWTSNG
+532 
-545 TSITRQNNTMTV
+545 
-557 ASGTGNN
+557 
-564 KFAADELGDYI
+564 
-575 FTYNLS
+575 
-581 TKVLTVTYPSSS
+581 
-593 TYTVTYDYNGGS
+593 
-605 GSETSAKCGQGEAV
+605 
-619 TLPTPDTRAGY
+619 
-630 DFGGWYT
+630 
-637 AATDGTLVGLAGASY
+637 
-652 TPTANITLYAKWTQ
+652 
-666 NASAVTYYFMGNITG
+666 
-681 WGDGKGRPM
+681 
-690 TSEAEYAY
+690 
-698 IKLSDN
+698 
-704 QSGKNFK
+704 
-711 IYNANLNNDA
+711 
-721 AQYLVGCDTTLF
+721 
-733 DAECGMDE
+733 
-741 SYKGDIALGP
+741 
-751 ELGETHHNIQMPAS
+751 
-765 APSACIVYLYYP
+765 
-777 NTSINPSSGYVVT
+777 
-790 AKSIQPQD
+790 
-798 KAYYFMSDKTGWGE
+798 
-812 GKGYPL
+812 
-818 TIDGS
+818 
-823 KVYAY
+823 
-828 KELTAADVAKFKV
+828 
-841 LEENNNNNS
+841 
-850 TVYYGGENINNG
+850 
-862 FNGSNI
+862 
-868 KLGNDTKWHNAT
+868 
-880 VTDEVTANWFV
+880 
-891 ILYFPNTPIN
+891 
-901 TTNNYYV
+901 
-908 CASYTLPVVSDPY
+908 
-921 PVTFGV
+921 
-927 VDNIGGTLTA
+927 
-937 KSGNSTIASGSSVN
+937 
-951 VATFTATPAT
+951 
-961 GYAVEGWYSDEAGT
+961 
-975 VKIDAAGTGTTYS
+975 
-988 QAISE
+988 
-993 SNNTVYVKFGKAYAI
+993 
-1008 YYKFNDQKWNDDY
+1008 
-1021 YAYIFTDEVW
+1021 
-1031 HSDNGV
+1031 
-1037 QPKVNRSEY
+1037 
-1046 GKMSKYNDSVYYYKF
+1046 
-1061 TKSADYPR
+1061 
-1069 FAFSWGNHSNDDY
+1069 
-1082 FNNIDAVYRT
+1082 
-1092 DFHKDMPVFIAERGQ
+1092 
-1107 TASDKKAHYYNKG
+1107 
-1120 VWMKFNDTDPGYNLC
+1120 
-1135 LTTDNGNTWDESYRF
+1135 
-1150 TAAKAGDYISTVN
+1150 
-1163 VVLTKDVTYKFWV
+1163 
-1176 KNDKPYYFK
+1176 
-1185 TEAGTCTSDNHQF
+1185 
-1198 TFYVYDNGGS
+1198 
-1208 PITITPAVTGTYTFQ
+1208 
-1223 LNLAN
+1223 
-1228 GKVEIDVIY
+1228 
-1237 PTTEY
+1237 
-1242 RLIYVEKSGS
+1242 IYVEKSGN

-1286 TESVNP
+1286 TESANP

-1358 IRSEASKAGW
+1358 IRSDASKAGW

-1420 DTLVQNTYEAE
+1420 DTLVQNTYEAD
-1431 HNYVDA
+1431 HKYVDA

-1497 VYRLDVKSDPNAF
+1497 VYRLDIKSDPNAF

-1674 WRYYWVP
+1674 WRYYWDP

-1773 IAKQI
+1773 VAQQI

-1798 SYYVAACQDTTFRSM
+1798 SYYVAACKDTTFRSM

-1826 QEKSVTG
+1826 QEKSVS
-1833 EVVPSQRMMR
+1833 VPSQRMMR

-2000 YVVYVDNGIVRLE
+2000 YVVYVDKGVVRLE

-2032 ARLADGNLEIPAMA
+2032 TRLADGNLEIPAMA

>member
-1 MKHNICKSIFC
+1 MKHNIRKSIFC
-12 ILLLLLG
+12 TLLLLLG

-30 YYVNTNNWSTVHCH
+30 YYVNTNNWPTVHCH

-65 YKGYKIWSVVL
+65 YEGYKIWSVVL

-395 DASAASTTVTATA
+395 STTLASTTVTATA

-464 TENTCINK
+464 TEAECTNAYN
-472 YDFNTPVTAE
+472 FETPVTAE
-482 LHLYAKWVYVAIHSN
+482 LH
-497 IKNSNWETN
+497 
-506 KFTISGD
+506 
-513 YTTATCTFN
+513 
-522 EVTAGSYEFG
+522 
-532 MRINATDNWTSNG
+532 
-545 TSITRQNNTMTV
+545 
-557 ASGTGNN
+557 
-564 KFAADELGDYI
+564 
-575 FTYNLS
+575 
-581 TKVLTVTYPSSS
+581 
-593 TYTVTYDYNGGS
+593 
-605 GSETSAKCGQGEAV
+605 
-619 TLPTPDTRAGY
+619 
-630 DFGGWYT
+630 
-637 AATDGTLVGLAGASY
+637 
-652 TPTANITLYAKWTQ
+652 LYAKWTQ
-666 NASAVTYYFMGNITG
+666 NASAVTYYFMGEITG

-704 QSGKNFK
+704 QAGKNFK

-751 ELGETHHNIQMPAS
+751 ESGGSHHNIQMPAS

-798 KAYYFMSDKTGWGE
+798 KSYYFMSDKTGWGE
-812 GKGYPL
+812 GKGRAL

-823 KVYAY
+823 NVYAY
-828 KELTAADVAKFKV
+828 ISLTAADVAKFKV

-868 KLGNDTKWHNAT
+868 KLGNDTEWHNAT

-937 KSGNSTIASGSSVN
+937 KSGNSTIVSGSSVN

-988 QAISE
+988 QTISE
-993 SNNTVYVKFGKAYAI
+993 SNNTVYVKFGKKYAI
-1008 YYKFNDQKWNDDY
+1008 YFKPNAPINWSNI
-1021 YAYIFTDEVW
+1021 YAYLFTNTPWEDGK
-1031 HSDNGV
+1031 GV
-1037 QPKVNRSEY
+1037 HPKQNRSEY
-1046 GKMSKYNDSVYYYKF
+1046 GQMSKLNDSVYYYNL
-1061 TKSADYPR
+1061 TQRADITH
-1069 FAFSWGNHSNDDY
+1069 FAFNNDVGQANY
-1082 FNNIDAVYRT
+1082 GEFHGCEAVYRS
-1092 DFHKDMPVFIAERGQ
+1092 DFHKDMPVFIAEKGQ
-1107 TASDKKAHYYNKG
+1107 VQDDINSTKYYNKG
-1120 VWMKFNDTDPGYNLC
+1120 VWMKFNDTDPGYDLGIRNHS
-1135 LTTDNGNTWDESYRF
+1135 TSEMPYYRF
-1150 TAAKAGDYISTVN
+1150 TAEKAGDYISTVTLN
-1163 VVLTKDVTYKFWV
+1163 LVAGTTYSFLV
-1176 KNDKPYYFK
+1176 KNDKAYYFK
-1185 TEAGTCTSDNHQF
+1185 ITDPTTCTSSNHHF
-1198 TFYVYDNGGS
+1198 ELYVHDTGGNEVV
-1208 PITITPAVTGTYTFQ
+1208 ITPTVSGAYTFQ

-1242 RLIYVEKSGS
+1242 RLIYVEKSGN

-1286 TESVNP
+1286 TESANP

-1358 IRSEASKAGW
+1358 IRSDASKAGW

-1420 DTLVQNTYEAE
+1420 DTLVQNTYEAD

-1437 TGKLLNSANIRF
+1437 TGNLLNSANIRF

-1472 LSEEGIYDLN
+1472 LSQKGIYDLN

-1497 VYRLDVKSDPNAF
+1497 VYRLDIKSDPNAF

-1585 DARQLTFNPT
+1585 DARQLTFNPA
-1595 DRAVGE
+1595 DRAVDE

-1674 WRYYWVP
+1674 WRYYWDP
-1681 TDVILKKGMG
+1681 TDVILKKSMG

-1759 VPAYANIDK
+1759 VPAYANIDQ

-1778 EGAAHGL
+1778 EGAVHGL

-1897 ANVYSLV
+1897 ANVYSLA

-1933 DGVYTLALPDGTDGL
+1933 DGVYTLALPDGTDDL

-2032 ARLADGNLEIPAMA
+2032 TRFADGNLEIPAMA

>member
-1 MKHNICKSIFC
+1 MKHTIQKSIFC
-12 ILLLLLG
+12 TLLLLLG
-19 VSHAAWGETII
+19 VSHAAWGATRTYSGTEKLYFNMKAVDWWNTEGNGGNFAYFTNTSTSANAWSAKAEKETGDIW
-30 YYVNTNNWSTVHCH
+30 YVVVPAGTWDVVILTRNNTTTDPSWGNKWNQTGNITLDATSNYILSFSENSTACTWSTY
-44 NWGGASGTSWP
+44 
-55 GTQMTETGFS
+55 E
-65 YKGYKIWSVVL
+65 VVIQQYVV
-76 NADDNT
+76 A
-82 KCIFSNNGSNQT
+82 G
-94 SDLTIN
+94 
-100 TDNPV
+100 
-105 YYNGNWITKE
+105 NGNGMSDWVNGK
-115 DAGINSVATY
+115 DWSNSDESLDGNLMDYADGVWSKTYTNVAVHN
-125 YYRGDK
+125 D
-131 NGWNATAMTNHE
+131 
-143 SNLYAYFI
+143 L
-151 VDGSS
+151 
-156 QFKCSKST
+156 QFKLCINGTWDNAIGYNDNYNSCSNVTLS
-164 NSWDYASYNNS
+164 NSG
-175 FVQTNKIDLTTE
+175 
-187 SGNIKIPSSGC
+187 GNIKF
-198 ILLYY
+198 
-203 PNTECNTSNDVI
+203 
-215 ICAATTLPDGCPTA
+215 ATTTLSTVTITYNGTNVCVQVVPAVSCTTPPIAWSTA
-229 PTNPC
+229 PAGGTAGGSMTASVTTNE
-234 LAIYGNF
+234 LAPTVTWSSSN
-241 TGNWESTKMT
+241 TGVATVDANGKITYVAAGT
-251 KAEDDKTAKCT
+251 TTITAKY
-262 INIEA
+262 
-267 TGDKQFGIKKLTSC
+267 TGDGTTYCAEEASVSKEITVAAPVWKIKGTFDGWTEHILVDNGDNTCLYTYDLSAASDYTFVIFSGDTYYKGGVITSSNHENLSLATSGNDNKITTVASGNYIFIWNYSTKKLTV
-281 DSDTQA
+281 T
-287 ECWNTNESKITETHC
+287 
-302 SGLKFGENLG
+302 
-312 GDATI
+312 
-317 NIPRTGD
+317 
-324 YIFTWDYTTSTLSVI
+324 
-339 YPVPATYAVTI
+339 YPVPATYTVTFHANGHGSRPDPQKVESGQTASIPTPPTADGYTFVGWYTEQECTNAYNFETPVTADLDLYAKWTKDDSTASYYYFDEKHTGWAGTIDAKWKLVDAGDYAYVAVTAYSGTNNKFKI
-350 SAGTGGSVS
+350 FPTNPKDDNNVYANGDNIATDELAGNIMLTAEGGNYNNIKIESTCDDYYVVLYYPGTTLNAGATPLVAAMYDLPGTTAYNVS
-359 PSGEQQVGSTAV
+359 FGVVGDMGGTVIAKYGCSTITSGQLVTRATFT
-371 AIEATPETGY
+371 ATPETGY
-381 AFDNWAV
+381 V
-388 TGGATVA
+388 
-395 DASAASTTVTATA
+395 
-408 AGTVTAN
+408 
-415 FKTASYLV
+415 
-423 DYHANGHSNAA
+423 
-434 PDDVYVN
+434 
-441 HGEKALVPTPP
+441 
-452 TPNDEFTFAGWY
+452 
-464 TENTCINK
+464 
-472 YDFNTPVTAE
+472 
-482 LHLYAKWVYVAIHSN
+482 
-497 IKNSNWETN
+497 
-506 KFTISGD
+506 
-513 YTTATCTFN
+513 
-522 EVTAGSYEFG
+522 
-532 MRINATDNWTSNG
+532 
-545 TSITRQNNTMTV
+545 
-557 ASGTGNN
+557 
-564 KFAADELGDYI
+564 
-575 FTYNLS
+575 
-581 TKVLTVTYPSSS
+581 
-593 TYTVTYDYNGGS
+593 
-605 GSETSAKCGQGEAV
+605 
-619 TLPTPDTRAGY
+619 
-630 DFGGWYT
+630 
-637 AATDGTLVGLAGASY
+637 
-652 TPTANITLYAKWTQ
+652 
-666 NASAVTYYFMGNITG
+666 
-681 WGDGKGRPM
+681 
-690 TSEAEYAY
+690 
-698 IKLSDN
+698 
-704 QSGKNFK
+704 
-711 IYNANLNNDA
+711 
-721 AQYLVGCDTTLF
+721 
-733 DAECGMDE
+733 
-741 SYKGDIALGP
+741 
-751 ELGETHHNIQMPAS
+751 
-765 APSACIVYLYYP
+765 
-777 NTSINPSSGYVVT
+777 
-790 AKSIQPQD
+790 
-798 KAYYFMSDKTGWGE
+798 
-812 GKGYPL
+812 
-818 TIDGS
+818 
-823 KVYAY
+823 
-828 KELTAADVAKFKV
+828 
-841 LEENNNNNS
+841 
-850 TVYYGGENINNG
+850 
-862 FNGSNI
+862 
-868 KLGNDTKWHNAT
+868 
-880 VTDEVTANWFV
+880 
-891 ILYFPNTPIN
+891 
-901 TTNNYYV
+901 
-908 CASYTLPVVSDPY
+908 
-921 PVTFGV
+921 
-927 VDNIGGTLTA
+927 
-937 KSGNSTIASGSSVN
+937 
-951 VATFTATPAT
+951 
-961 GYAVEGWYSDEAGT
+961 VEGWYSDAEGNN
-975 VKIDAAGTGTTYS
+975 KIDAAGTNTTYS
-988 QAISE
+988 QTISE

-1061 TKSADYPR
+1061 TQSADYPR

-1092 DFHKDMPVFIAERGQ
+1092 DFYKDMPVFIAERGQ

-1120 VWMKFNDTDPGYNLC
+1120 VWMKFNDTDPGYNLGIRNQS
-1135 LTTDNGNTWDESYRF
+1135 TGEMPYYRF
-1150 TAAKAGDYISTVN
+1150 TAEKAGDYISTVTLN
-1163 VVLTKDVTYKFWV
+1163 LVAGTTYSFLV
-1176 KNDKPYYFK
+1176 KNDKEYYFK
-1185 TEAGTCTSDNHQF
+1185 ITDPTTCTSSNHHF
-1198 TFYVYDNGGS
+1198 ELYVHDTGGNEVV
-1208 PITITPAVTGTYTFQ
+1208 ITPTVSGAYTFQ

-1266 DAGCDTVSLHVRP
+1266 EAGCDTVSLHVRP
-1279 NVKDAAG
+1279 KVKDAAG
-1286 TESVNP
+1286 NESANP

-1358 IRSEASKAGW
+1358 IRSDASKAGW

-1420 DTLVQNTYEAE
+1420 DTLVQNTYEAD

-1472 LSEEGIYDLN
+1472 LSQKGIYDLN

-1497 VYRLDVKSDPNAF
+1497 VYRLDIKSDPNAF

-1523 FKGSEAE
+1523 FKGSDAE

-1540 GKTYNIRVIYDFKTN
+1540 GQTYNIRVIYDFKTN

-1565 EITDN
+1565 EITDSV
-1570 ESIETDMMIIRQNQG
+1570 SIETDMMIIRQNQG
-1585 DARQLTFNPT
+1585 DARQLTFNPA

-1674 WRYYWVP
+1674 WRYYWDP

-1727 SGQLETVEIP
+1727 SGKLETVEIP

-1773 IAKQI
+1773 VAKQI

-1798 SYYVAACQDTTFRSM
+1798 SYYVAACKDTTFRSM

-1826 QEKSVTG
+1826 QEKSVSG

-1956 LGTYTDLSLAGYT
+1956 FGTYTDLSLAGYT

-2032 ARLADGNLEIPAMA
+2032 AHLADGNLEIPAMA

>member
-1 MKHNICKSIFC
+1 MK
-12 ILLLLLG
+12 
-19 VSHAAWGETII
+19 
-30 YYVNTNNWSTVHCH
+30 
-44 NWGGASGTSWP
+44 
-55 GTQMTETGFS
+55 
-65 YKGYKIWSVVL
+65 
-76 NADDNT
+76 
-82 KCIFSNNGSNQT
+82 
-94 SDLTIN
+94 
-100 TDNPV
+100 
-105 YYNGNWITKE
+105 
-115 DAGINSVATY
+115 
-125 YYRGDK
+125 
-131 NGWNATAMTNHE
+131 
-143 SNLYAYFI
+143 
-151 VDGSS
+151 
-156 QFKCSKST
+156 
-164 NSWDYASYNNS
+164 
-175 FVQTNKIDLTTE
+175 
-187 SGNIKIPSSGC
+187 
-198 ILLYY
+198 
-203 PNTECNTSNDVI
+203 
-215 ICAATTLPDGCPTA
+215 
-229 PTNPC
+229 
-234 LAIYGNF
+234 
-241 TGNWESTKMT
+241 
-251 KAEDDKTAKCT
+251 
-262 INIEA
+262 
-267 TGDKQFGIKKLTSC
+267 
-281 DSDTQA
+281 
-287 ECWNTNESKITETHC
+287 
-302 SGLKFGENLG
+302 
-312 GDATI
+312 
-317 NIPRTGD
+317 
-324 YIFTWDYTTSTLSVI
+324 LSVT

-381 AFDNWAV
+381 AFDGWAV

-395 DASAASTTVTATA
+395 DVSAASTTVTATA

-423 DYHANGHSNAA
+423 DYHANGHGTDPA
-434 PDDVYVN
+434 DVYVN
-441 HGEKALVPTPP
+441 HGETAPIPTPP
-452 TPNDEFTFAGWY
+452 TAEGYTFVGWY

-482 LHLYAKWVYVAIHSN
+482 LHLYAKW
-497 IKNSNWETN
+497 
-506 KFTISGD
+506 
-513 YTTATCTFN
+513 
-522 EVTAGSYEFG
+522 
-532 MRINATDNWTSNG
+532 
-545 TSITRQNNTMTV
+545 
-557 ASGTGNN
+557 
-564 KFAADELGDYI
+564 
-575 FTYNLS
+575 
-581 TKVLTVTYPSSS
+581 
-593 TYTVTYDYNGGS
+593 
-605 GSETSAKCGQGEAV
+605 
-619 TLPTPDTRAGY
+619 
-630 DFGGWYT
+630 
-637 AATDGTLVGLAGASY
+637 
-652 TPTANITLYAKWTQ
+652 TQ
-666 NASAVTYYFMGNITG
+666 NASAVTYYFMGEITG
-681 WGDGKGRPM
+681 WGDCKGRPM

-704 QSGKNFK
+704 QANTNFK

-741 SYKGDIALGP
+741 SYKGDIALGS
-751 ELGETHHNIQMPAS
+751 EAGGTHHNIQMPAS

-798 KAYYFMSDKTGWGE
+798 KAYYFMSDKTDWGE
-812 GKGYPL
+812 GLGKPL

-823 KVYAY
+823 NVYAY
-828 KELTAADVAKFKV
+828 IQLTAADVAKFKV

-868 KLGNDTKWHNAT
+868 KLGNDTEWHNAT

-993 SNNTVYVKFGKAYAI
+993 SNNTVYVKFAKTYAI

-1120 VWMKFNDTDPGYNLC
+1120 VWMKFNDTDPGYDLGWR
-1135 LTTDNGNTWDESYRF
+1135 TNGGANMDFYRF
-1150 TAAKAGDYISTVN
+1150 TAAKAGDYISTVTLN
-1163 VVLTKDVTYKFWV
+1163 LEAGTTYSFLV
-1176 KNDKPYYFK
+1176 KNDKTYYFK
-1185 TEAGTCTSDNHQF
+1185 ITNPTTCTSSNHHF
-1198 TFYVYDNGGS
+1198 ELYVHDTGGNEVV
-1208 PITITPAVTGTYTFQ
+1208 ITPTVSGAYTFQ

-1266 DAGCDTVSLHVRP
+1266 EAGCDTVSLHVRP
-1279 NVKDAAG
+1279 KVKDAAG
-1286 TESVNP
+1286 NESANP

-1314 TLQQLDVKNTATITG
+1314 TLQQLDVKSTATITG

-1358 IRSEASKAGW
+1358 IRSDASKAGW

-1420 DTLVQNTYEAE
+1420 DTLVRNTYEAD
-1431 HNYVDA
+1431 HKYVDA
-1437 TGKLLNSANIRF
+1437 TGNLLNSANIRF

-1523 FKGSEAE
+1523 FKGSEKE

-1616 SADTINANEKKFYW
+1616 SADTINVNEKKFYW

-1674 WRYYWVP
+1674 WRYYWDP

-1727 SGQLETVEIP
+1727 SGKLETVEIP

-1773 IAKQI
+1773 VAQQI

-1826 QEKSVTG
+1826 QEKSVS
-1833 EVVPSQRMMR
+1833 VPSQRMMR

-2000 YVVYVDNGIVRLE
+2000 YVAYVDNGIVRLE
-2013 GVETGTTV
+2013 GVETGITV

-2032 ARLADGNLEIPAMA
+2032 TRLADGNLEIPAMA

>member
-1 MKHNICKSIFC
+1 MKHNIRKSIFC
-12 ILLLLLG
+12 TLLLLLG
-19 VSHAAWGETII
+19 VIHAAWGETIYFKNTLEGWSNVYVYFYNSPYWSDSNGSGSKGIASGPNQMTKVDGTTDVYSYTFTGSYTIVAFTKDAQSNYGNFWQTEAVYRTGFDISMPMYTPETTASGTYNGNTPYYNNGTWSAYPPVELSIEGIKKSETQSSYAIHMWASGAGGTDYTFYETNKGNYYLATNDSGWDMSTLFGFGFKKNGGWIGGGGTTISATDTWSNGVYGANDGTLPSSGKVYAI
-30 YYVNTNNWSTVHCH
+30 YFYYDGSSTSALYLSTTPIISCTTPPIAWSTAPAGGTAGGSMTASVTSNELAPTVTWSSSNTGVATVDANGNIAYVAAGTATITASYTGDGSTYCAEEVSVSQEITVEAAPVEYTYYYYNKNGWSTVKAYIW
-44 NWGGASGTSWP
+44 NNESGNTELTGSWSGTD
-55 GTQMTETGFS
+55 MTAVDGHTGWYSITFS
-65 YKGYKIWSVVL
+65 SSKKPTRV
-76 NADDNT
+76 
-82 KCIFSNNGSNQT
+82 IFNNGSDKDVDDDVVIDADPAYIYFS
-94 SDLTIN
+94 SDTEKHP
-100 TDNPV
+100 DEGHG
-105 YYNGNWITKE
+105 YW
-115 DAGINSVATY
+115 
-125 YYRGDK
+125 
-131 NGWNATAMTNHE
+131 H
-143 SNLYAYFI
+143 
-151 VDGSS
+151 
-156 QFKCSKST
+156 
-164 NSWDYASYNNS
+164 NS
-175 FVQTNKIDLTTE
+175 F
-187 SGNIKIPSSGC
+187 G
-198 ILLYY
+198 
-203 PNTECNTSNDVI
+203 
-215 ICAATTLPDGCPTA
+215 
-229 PTNPC
+229 
-234 LAIYGNF
+234 
-241 TGNWESTKMT
+241 
-251 KAEDDKTAKCT
+251 T
-262 INIEA
+262 I
-267 TGDKQFGIKKLTSC
+267 
-281 DSDTQA
+281 
-287 ECWNTNESKITETHC
+287 
-302 SGLKFGENLG
+302 
-312 GDATI
+312 
-317 NIPRTGD
+317 
-324 YIFTWDYTTSTLSVI
+324 
-339 YPVPATYAVTI
+339 TY
-350 SAGTGGSVS
+350 
-359 PSGEQQVGSTAV
+359 
-371 AIEATPETGY
+371 
-381 AFDNWAV
+381 
-388 TGGATVA
+388 
-395 DASAASTTVTATA
+395 TVT
-408 AGTVTAN
+408 
-415 FKTASYLV
+415 F
-423 DYHANGHSNAA
+423 HANGHGSH
-434 PDDVYVN
+434 PDPQNVES
-441 HGEKALVPTPP
+441 GKTASIPTPP
-452 TPNDEFTFAGWY
+452 TADGYTFVGWY
-464 TENTCINK
+464 TEKECTNAYN
-472 YDFNTPVTAE
+472 FETPVTAE
-482 LHLYAKWVYVAIHSN
+482 LH
-497 IKNSNWETN
+497 
-506 KFTISGD
+506 
-513 YTTATCTFN
+513 
-522 EVTAGSYEFG
+522 
-532 MRINATDNWTSNG
+532 
-545 TSITRQNNTMTV
+545 
-557 ASGTGNN
+557 
-564 KFAADELGDYI
+564 
-575 FTYNLS
+575 
-581 TKVLTVTYPSSS
+581 
-593 TYTVTYDYNGGS
+593 
-605 GSETSAKCGQGEAV
+605 
-619 TLPTPDTRAGY
+619 
-630 DFGGWYT
+630 
-637 AATDGTLVGLAGASY
+637 
-652 TPTANITLYAKWTQ
+652 LYAKWTQ

-704 QSGKNFK
+704 QANTNFK

-751 ELGETHHNIQMPAS
+751 ESGGSHHNIQMPAS

-798 KAYYFMSDKTGWGE
+798 KAYYFMSDKTDWGE
-812 GKGYPL
+812 GLGKPL

-823 KVYAY
+823 NVYAY
-828 KELTAADVAKFKV
+828 ISRTAADVAKFKV

-868 KLGNDTKWHNAT
+868 KLGNDTEWHNAT
-880 VTDEVTANWFV
+880 VTDEVTTDWFV

-993 SNNTVYVKFGKAYAI
+993 SNNTVYVKFGKVYAI
-1008 YYKFNDQKWNDDY
+1008 YFKPNAPINWSNI
-1021 YAYIFTDEVW
+1021 YAYLFTNTPWEDGK
-1031 HSDNGV
+1031 GV
-1037 QPKVNRSEY
+1037 HPKQNRSEY
-1046 GKMSKYNDSVYYYKF
+1046 GQMSKLNDSVYYYNLTQRADITHF
-1061 TKSADYPR
+1061 AFNNDVGQADYGE
-1069 FAFSWGNHSNDDY
+1069 FHGCE
-1082 FNNIDAVYRT
+1082 AVYRG
-1092 DFHKDMPVFIAERGQ
+1092 DFHKDMPVFIAEKGQ
-1107 TASDKKAHYYNKG
+1107 VQDDINSTKYYNKG
-1120 VWMKFNDTDPGYNLC
+1120 VWMKFNDTDPGYDLGWR
-1135 LTTDNGNTWDESYRF
+1135 TNGGANMDFYRF
-1150 TAAKAGDYISTVN
+1150 TAAKAGDYISTVTLN
-1163 VVLTKDVTYKFWV
+1163 LVAGTPYSFLV
-1176 KNDKPYYFK
+1176 KNDKAYYFK
-1185 TEAGTCTSDNHQF
+1185 ITDPTTCTSSNHHF
-1198 TFYVYDNGGS
+1198 ELYVHDTGGNEVA
-1208 PITITPAVTGTYTFQ
+1208 ITPTISGAYTFQ

-1286 TESVNP
+1286 TESANP

-1358 IRSEASKAGW
+1358 IRSDASKAGW
-1368 DFASA
+1368 NFASA

-1384 DYARQHETFDY
+1384 DYARQHETFDH

-1472 LSEEGIYDLN
+1472 LSQKGIYDLN

-1497 VYRLDVKSDPNAF
+1497 VYRLDIKSDPNAF

-1523 FKGSEAE
+1523 FKGSDAE

-1540 GKTYNIRVIYDFKTN
+1540 GQTYNIRVIYDFKTN

-1585 DARQLTFNPT
+1585 DARQLTFNPA

-1674 WRYYWVP
+1674 WRYYWDP

-1727 SGQLETVEIP
+1727 SGKLETVEIP

-1933 DGVYTLALPDGTDGL
+1933 DGVYTLALPDGTDDL

-2032 ARLADGNLEIPAMA
+2032 TRLADGNFEIPAMA

>member
-1 MKHNICKSIFC
+1 MKHNIRKSIFC
-12 ILLLLLG
+12 TLLLLLG
-19 VSHAAWGETII
+19 VSHAAWGIDLYLVPNSNWLQANARFAVYAFKDGGGTGWYDMTTVNGATNIYWASIDDSKYSTVIFCRMNPGATANDWGNKWNQTENLVLADAGPNNCYTINDGSW
-30 YYVNTNNWSTVHCH
+30 NTGTWST
-44 NWGGASGTSWP
+44 
-55 GTQMTETGFS
+55 
-65 YKGYKIWSVVL
+65 YGYVV
-76 NADDNT
+76 AG
-82 KCIFSNNGSNQT
+82 NGSGKSDWVNGKDWSNSDGSNLMDYADGVWSKTYTNVGVHDNLQFKLCKKGTWDNSIGYNDNYNSCSNVTLSNSGGNIKFAT
-94 SDLTIN
+94 SALSTVTI
-100 TDNPV
+100 T
-105 YYNGNWITKE
+105 YNGTNVCVQVVPAVSCTTPTIAWSTAP
-115 DAGINSVATY
+115 AGGTAGGSMTASVTTNELAPTVTWRSSNTSVATV
-125 YYRGDK
+125 DA
-131 NGWNATAMTNHE
+131 NG
-143 SNLYAYFI
+143 
-151 VDGSS
+151 
-156 QFKCSKST
+156 
-164 NSWDYASYNNS
+164 
-175 FVQTNKIDLTTE
+175 KITYVAAGTTT
-187 SGNIKIPSSGC
+187 I
-198 ILLYY
+198 
-203 PNTECNTSNDVI
+203 
-215 ICAATTLPDGCPTA
+215 
-229 PTNPC
+229 
-234 LAIYGNF
+234 
-241 TGNWESTKMT
+241 
-251 KAEDDKTAKCT
+251 TAKY
-262 INIEA
+262 
-267 TGDKQFGIKKLTSC
+267 TGDGTTYCAEEASVSKEITVEAAPVWKIKGTFT
-281 DSDTQA
+281 DWA
-287 ECWNTNESKITETHC
+287 
-302 SGLKFGENLG
+302 
-312 GDATI
+312 
-317 NIPRTGD
+317 D
-324 YIFTWDYTTSTLSVI
+324 YIFVDNGDNTCFYTVELSAASNYTFVIFSGGTYYKGGVITSSNHENLSLATSGDDNKITTVAPGNYTFI
-339 YPVPATYAVTI
+339 WNYSTKQLTVTYPVPATYAVTI

-395 DASAASTTVTATA
+395 STTSPSTTVTATA

-415 FKTASYLV
+415 FKIASYLV
-423 DYHANGHSNAA
+423 DYHANGHGTA
-434 PDDVYVN
+434 PADVYVN
-441 HGEKALVPTPP
+441 HGGTAPIPTPP
-452 TPNDEFTFAGWY
+452 TADGYTFVGWY
-464 TENTCINK
+464 TEKECTNAYN
-472 YDFNTPVTAE
+472 FETPVTAE
-482 LHLYAKWVYVAIHSN
+482 LH
-497 IKNSNWETN
+497 
-506 KFTISGD
+506 
-513 YTTATCTFN
+513 
-522 EVTAGSYEFG
+522 
-532 MRINATDNWTSNG
+532 
-545 TSITRQNNTMTV
+545 
-557 ASGTGNN
+557 
-564 KFAADELGDYI
+564 
-575 FTYNLS
+575 
-581 TKVLTVTYPSSS
+581 
-593 TYTVTYDYNGGS
+593 
-605 GSETSAKCGQGEAV
+605 
-619 TLPTPDTRAGY
+619 
-630 DFGGWYT
+630 
-637 AATDGTLVGLAGASY
+637 
-652 TPTANITLYAKWTQ
+652 LYAKWTQ

-704 QSGKNFK
+704 QAGKNFK

-741 SYKGDIALGP
+741 SYKGDIALGS
-751 ELGETHHNIQMPAS
+751 EAGGTHHNIRMPAS

-798 KAYYFMSDKTGWGE
+798 KAYYFMSDNTGWGDGL
-812 GKGYPL
+812 GKPL

-823 KVYAY
+823 NVYAY
-828 KELTAADVAKFKV
+828 ISLTAADVAKFKV

-868 KLGNDTKWHNAT
+868 KLGNDTEWHNAT

-993 SNNTVYVKFGKAYAI
+993 SNNTVYVKFAKTYAI
-1008 YYKFNDQKWNDDY
+1008 YYKFNDQKWNNDY

-1031 HSDNGV
+1031 HSENGV

-1120 VWMKFNDTDPGYNLC
+1120 VWMKFNDTDPGYDLGIRNQS
-1135 LTTDNGNTWDESYRF
+1135 TGEMPYYRF
-1150 TAAKAGDYISTVN
+1150 TAEKAGDYISTVTLN
-1163 VVLTKDVTYKFWV
+1163 LVAGTTYSFLV
-1176 KNDKPYYFK
+1176 KNDKAYYFK
-1185 TEAGTCTSDNHQF
+1185 ITNPTTCTSSNHHF
-1198 TFYVYDNGGS
+1198 ELYVHDTGGNEVV
-1208 PITITPAVTGTYTFQ
+1208 ITPTVSGAYTFQ

-1242 RLIYVEKSGS
+1242 RLIYVEKSGN

-1286 TESVNP
+1286 TESANP

-1303 TNAAGTGMEWR
+1303 TNAAGTGMEWV

-1358 IRSEASKAGW
+1358 IRSDASKAGW

-1420 DTLVQNTYEAE
+1420 DTLVQNTYEAD

-1472 LSEEGIYDLN
+1472 LSQEGIYDLN

-1497 VYRLDVKSDPNAF
+1497 VYRLDIKSDPNAF

-1595 DRAVGE
+1595 DRAVDE

-1674 WRYYWVP
+1674 WRYYWDP

-1727 SGQLETVEIP
+1727 SGKLETVEIP

-1773 IAKQI
+1773 IAQQI

-1969 FEAAAG
+1969 FEAAAS

>member
-12 ILLLLLG
+12 TLLLLLG
-19 VSHAAWGETII
+19 VSHAAWGETIYFKNTLEGWSNVYVYFYNSPYWSDSNGSGSKGIASGPNQMTKVDGTTDVYSYTFTGSYTIVAFTKDAQSNYGNFWQTEAVYRTGFDISMPMYTPETTASGTYNGNTPYYNNGTWSAYPPVELSIEGIKKSETQSSYAIHMWASGAGGTDYTFYETNKGNYYLATNDSGWDMSTLFGFGFKKNGGWIGGGGTTISATDTWSNGVYGANDGTLPSSGKVYAI
-30 YYVNTNNWSTVHCH
+30 YFYYDGSSTSALYLSTTPIISCTTPPIAWSTAPAGGTAGGSMTASVTTNELAPTVTWRSSNTGVATVDANGVITYKAAGTTTITASYTGDGSTYCAEEVSVSQEITIEAAPVEYTYYYYNKNGWSTVKAYIW
-44 NWGGASGTSWP
+44 NNESGNTDLTGSWSGTA
-55 GTQMTETGFS
+55 MTAVDGHIGWYSITFS
-65 YKGYKIWSVVL
+65 SSKKPTRV
-76 NADDNT
+76 
-82 KCIFSNNGSNQT
+82 IFNNGSDKDVDDDVVIDADPAYIYFS
-94 SDLTIN
+94 SDTEKHP
-100 TDNPV
+100 DEGHG
-105 YYNGNWITKE
+105 YW
-115 DAGINSVATY
+115 
-125 YYRGDK
+125 
-131 NGWNATAMTNHE
+131 H
-143 SNLYAYFI
+143 
-151 VDGSS
+151 
-156 QFKCSKST
+156 
-164 NSWDYASYNNS
+164 NS
-175 FVQTNKIDLTTE
+175 F
-187 SGNIKIPSSGC
+187 G
-198 ILLYY
+198 
-203 PNTECNTSNDVI
+203 
-215 ICAATTLPDGCPTA
+215 
-229 PTNPC
+229 
-234 LAIYGNF
+234 
-241 TGNWESTKMT
+241 
-251 KAEDDKTAKCT
+251 T
-262 INIEA
+262 I
-267 TGDKQFGIKKLTSC
+267 
-281 DSDTQA
+281 
-287 ECWNTNESKITETHC
+287 
-302 SGLKFGENLG
+302 
-312 GDATI
+312 
-317 NIPRTGD
+317 
-324 YIFTWDYTTSTLSVI
+324 
-339 YPVPATYAVTI
+339 TY
-350 SAGTGGSVS
+350 
-359 PSGEQQVGSTAV
+359 
-371 AIEATPETGY
+371 
-381 AFDNWAV
+381 
-388 TGGATVA
+388 
-395 DASAASTTVTATA
+395 TVT
-408 AGTVTAN
+408 
-415 FKTASYLV
+415 F
-423 DYHANGHSNAA
+423 HANGHGLLRPEPQNVESGKTASI
-434 PDDVYVN
+434 
-441 HGEKALVPTPP
+441 PTPP
-452 TPNDEFTFAGWY
+452 TAEGYTFAGWY
-464 TENTCINK
+464 TERECINA
-472 YDFNTPVTAE
+472 YNFETPVTAE
-482 LHLYAKWVYVAIHSN
+482 LH
-497 IKNSNWETN
+497 
-506 KFTISGD
+506 
-513 YTTATCTFN
+513 
-522 EVTAGSYEFG
+522 
-532 MRINATDNWTSNG
+532 
-545 TSITRQNNTMTV
+545 
-557 ASGTGNN
+557 
-564 KFAADELGDYI
+564 
-575 FTYNLS
+575 
-581 TKVLTVTYPSSS
+581 
-593 TYTVTYDYNGGS
+593 
-605 GSETSAKCGQGEAV
+605 
-619 TLPTPDTRAGY
+619 
-630 DFGGWYT
+630 
-637 AATDGTLVGLAGASY
+637 
-652 TPTANITLYAKWTQ
+652 LYAKWTQ

-704 QSGKNFK
+704 QANTNFK

-777 NTSINPSSGYVVT
+777 NTSINLSSGYVVT

-798 KAYYFMSDKTGWGE
+798 KAYYFMSDKTDWGE
-812 GKGYPL
+812 GKGKPL
-818 TIDGS
+818 KIDGS
-823 KVYAY
+823 NVYAY
-828 KELTAADVAKFKV
+828 IQLTAADVAKFKV

-868 KLGNDTKWHNAT
+868 KLGNDTEWHNAT
-880 VTDEVTANWFV
+880 VTDEVTTDWFV

-975 VKIDAAGTGTTYS
+975 VKIDAAGTNTTYS
-988 QAISE
+988 QTISE

-1008 YYKFNDQKWNDDY
+1008 YYKFNDQKWNNDY

-1031 HSDNGV
+1031 HSENGV

-1120 VWMKFNDTDPGYNLC
+1120 VWMKFNDTDPGYDLGWR
-1135 LTTDNGNTWDESYRF
+1135 TNGGANMDFYRF
-1150 TAAKAGDYISTVN
+1150 TAAKAGDYISTVTLN
-1163 VVLTKDVTYKFWV
+1163 LVAGTTYSFLV
-1176 KNDKPYYFK
+1176 KNDKAYYFK
-1185 TEAGTCTSDNHQF
+1185 ITNPTTCTSSNHHF
-1198 TFYVYDNGGS
+1198 ELYVHDTGGNEVV
-1208 PITITPAVTGTYTFQ
+1208 ITPTVSGVYTFQ

-1286 TESVNP
+1286 TESANP

-1303 TNAAGTGMEWR
+1303 TNAAGTGMEWV

-1358 IRSEASKAGW
+1358 IRSDASKAGW

-1420 DTLVQNTYEAE
+1420 DTLVQNTYEAD
-1431 HNYVDA
+1431 HKYVDA

-1472 LSEEGIYDLN
+1472 LSQEGIYDLN

-1497 VYRLDVKSDPNAF
+1497 VYRLDIKSDPNAF
-1510 IKIKAPYAGYTQY
+1510 IKIKAPYAGHTQY

-1674 WRYYWVP
+1674 WRYYWDP

-1759 VPAYANIDK
+1759 VPAYANIDQ

-1778 EGAAHGL
+1778 EGTAHGL

-2013 GVETGTTV
+2013 GVETGITV

>member
-1 MKHNICKSIFC
+1 MKHNIRKSIFC

-76 NADDNT
+76 NADNNT
-82 KCIFSNNGSNQT
+82 MCIFSNNGSNQT
-94 SDLTIN
+94 SNLTIKK
-100 TDNPV
+100 DMPV
-105 YYNGNWITKE
+105 YYNGDWITKE
-115 DAGINSVATY
+115 KAGV
-125 YYRGDK
+125 
-131 NGWNATAMTNHE
+131 
-143 SNLYAYFI
+143 
-151 VDGSS
+151 V
-156 QFKCSKST
+156 
-164 NSWDYASYNNS
+164 
-175 FVQTNKIDLTTE
+175 
-187 SGNIKIPSSGC
+187 
-198 ILLYY
+198 
-203 PNTECNTSNDVI
+203 
-215 ICAATTLPDGCPTA
+215 TTLPTVQLRGTLTDWDSGTAFVAADDGLTASITLSLAAKTTYEFKIYMDGWYGNTGTMTSDNCTGWTFSNTESSNAKITTASAGEYTFVWTYATKKLSVTYPVSCTTPTIAWSTA
-229 PTNPC
+229 P
-234 LAIYGNF
+234 A
-241 TGNWESTKMT
+241 
-251 KAEDDKTAKCT
+251 
-262 INIEA
+262 
-267 TGDKQFGIKKLTSC
+267 
-281 DSDTQA
+281 
-287 ECWNTNESKITETHC
+287 
-302 SGLKFGENLG
+302 
-312 GDATI
+312 
-317 NIPRTGD
+317 
-324 YIFTWDYTTSTLSVI
+324 
-339 YPVPATYAVTI
+339 
-350 SAGTGGSVS
+350 
-359 PSGEQQVGSTAV
+359 GSTAGGSMTAAV
-371 AIEATPETGY
+371 STNQTSPTVTWTSNNTG
-381 AFDNWAV
+381 V
-388 TGGATVA
+388 ATV
-395 DASAASTTVTATA
+395 DANGHIAYVAAGTATITASYTGDGSTYCAEKVSVSQEITVEAAPVLKIKGTFDGWTEHILVDNGDNTCSYTYDLSAAS
-408 AGTVTAN
+408 
-415 FKTASYLV
+415 
-423 DYHANGHSNAA
+423 DY
-434 PDDVYVN
+434 
-441 HGEKALVPTPP
+441 
-452 TPNDEFTFAGWY
+452 TFV
-464 TENTCINK
+464 I
-472 YDFNTPVTAE
+472 F
-482 LHLYAKWVYVAIHSN
+482 
-497 IKNSNWETN
+497 
-506 KFTISGD
+506 SGD
-513 YTTATCTFN
+513 TYYKGGVITSSNHENLSLATS
-522 EVTAGSYEFG
+522 G
-532 MRINATDNWTSNG
+532 DNNK
-545 TSITRQNNTMTV
+545 ITTV
-557 ASGTGNN
+557 ASGNYTFIWN
-564 KFAADELGDYI
+564 Y
-575 FTYNLS
+575 S
-581 TKVLTVTYPSSS
+581 TKKLTVTYPSSS

-704 QSGKNFK
+704 QANTNFK

-741 SYKGDIALGP
+741 SYKGDIALGS
-751 ELGETHHNIQMPAS
+751 ESGGSHHNIQMPAS

-777 NTSINPSSGYVVT
+777 NTSINLSSGYVVT

-798 KAYYFMSDKTGWGE
+798 KSYYFMSDKTKWGE
-812 GKGYPL
+812 GKGRAL

-823 KVYAY
+823 NVYAY
-828 KELTAADVAKFKV
+828 IQLTAADVAKFKV

-868 KLGNDTKWHNAT
+868 KLGNDTEWHNAT
-880 VTDEVTANWFV
+880 VTDEVTTDWFV

-975 VKIDAAGTGTTYS
+975 VKIDAAGTNTTYS
-988 QAISE
+988 QTISE

-1107 TASDKKAHYYNKG
+1107 SASVTKGKYYNKG
-1120 VWMKFNDTDPGYNLC
+1120 VWMKFNDTDPGYDLGIRNHS
-1135 LTTDNGNTWDESYRF
+1135 TSEMPYYRF
-1150 TAAKAGDYISTVN
+1150 TAEKAGDYISTVTLN
-1163 VVLTKDVTYKFWV
+1163 LVAGTPYSFLV
-1176 KNDKPYYFK
+1176 KNDKAYYFK
-1185 TEAGTCTSDNHQF
+1185 ITDPTTCTSSNHHF
-1198 TFYVYDNGGS
+1198 ELYVHDTGGNEVV
-1208 PITITPAVTGTYTFQ
+1208 ITPTVSGAYTFQ

-1242 RLIYVEKSGS
+1242 RLIYVEKSGN

-1286 TESVNP
+1286 TESANP

-1303 TNAAGTGMEWR
+1303 TNAAGTGMEWV
-1314 TLQQLDVKNTATITG
+1314 TLKQLDVKTTATITG

-1358 IRSEASKAGW
+1358 IRSDASKAGW

-1420 DTLVQNTYEAE
+1420 DTLVQNTYEAD

-1437 TGKLLNSANIRF
+1437 TGNLLNSANIRF

-1472 LSEEGIYDLN
+1472 LSQKGIYDLN

-1497 VYRLDVKSDPNAF
+1497 VYRLDIKSDPNAF
-1510 IKIKAPYAGYTQY
+1510 IKIKAPYAGHTQY

-1565 EITDN
+1565 EITDSV
-1570 ESIETDMMIIRQNQG
+1570 SIETDMMIIRQNQG
-1585 DARQLTFNPT
+1585 DARQLTFNPA

-1674 WRYYWVP
+1674 WRYYWDP

-1727 SGQLETVEIP
+1727 SGKLETVEIP

-1768 FGNPM
+1768 FGNRM
-1773 IAKQI
+1773 VAQQI

-1798 SYYVAACQDTTFRSM
+1798 SYYVAACKDTTFRSM

-1826 QEKSVTG
+1826 QEKSVSG

-1854 TLRLVLQN
+1854 TLRLALQN

-2000 YVVYVDNGIVRLE
+2000 YVAYVDNGIVRLE
-2013 GVETGTTV
+2013 GVETGITV

-2032 ARLADGNLEIPAMA
+2032 TRLADGNLEIPAMA

>member
-1 MKHNICKSIFC
+1 MKHNIRKSIFC
-12 ILLLLLG
+12 TLLLLLG
-19 VSHAAWGETII
+19 VSHAAWGTWYISGVEGLVGCGWCATGDQGKMSGSPASVTFKSIPAGTYEFKLTKDGNYSGTDCIASTSGVITKSGAQNNNMYIETSATADITFTMTDEVNWKFSI
-30 YYVNTNNWSTVHCH
+30 NAVASAAVYVVAGNGSGKSDWLNGQEWSNSAESNKMDYADGVWSKTYTNVAVHNDLQFKLCINGTWDNAIGYKDYNNCSNVTLSNSGGNIKFATTTLSTVTITYNDTNVCVQVVPAVSCTTPTIAWSTAPA
-44 NWGGASGTSWP
+44 GGTAGGS
-55 GTQMTETGFS
+55 MTAAVST
-65 YKGYKIWSVVL
+65 
-76 NADDNT
+76 
-82 KCIFSNNGSNQT
+82 NQT
-94 SDLTIN
+94 SPTVTWTSSN
-100 TDNPV
+100 T
-105 YYNGNWITKE
+105 G
-115 DAGINSVATY
+115 VATVDANGKITY
-125 YYRGDK
+125 VAAGTTTITAKYTGDGTTYCAEEASVSK
-131 NGWNATAMTNHE
+131 EITVTA
-143 SNLYAYFI
+143 A
-151 VDGSS
+151 V
-156 QFKCSKST
+156 
-164 NSWDYASYNNS
+164 
-175 FVQTNKIDLTTE
+175 
-187 SGNIKIPSSGC
+187 
-198 ILLYY
+198 
-203 PNTECNTSNDVI
+203 
-215 ICAATTLPDGCPTA
+215 
-229 PTNPC
+229 TNPC
-234 LAIYGNF
+234 LAIHGNF
-241 TGNWESTKMT
+241 TGGWTSTKMT

-262 INIEA
+262 INITS

-287 ECWNTNESKITETHC
+287 EWWNTSEPKIEGTC
-302 SGLKFGENLG
+302 SGLSFGLG
-312 GDATI
+312 KKGDATI
-317 NIPRTGD
+317 NTSIIPGD
-324 YIFTWDYTTSTLSVI
+324 YIFIWDYTTSTLSVI

-350 SAGTGGSVS
+350 SAGEGGTVS

-395 DASAASTTVTATA
+395 STTSASTTVTATA

-423 DYHANGHSNAA
+423 DYHANGHGTEPA
-434 PDDVYVN
+434 DVYVN
-441 HGEKALVPTPP
+441 HGGTAPIPTPP
-452 TPNDEFTFAGWY
+452 TADGYTFAGWY
-464 TENTCINK
+464 TEAECTNAYN
-472 YDFNTPVTAE
+472 FETPVTAE
-482 LHLYAKWVYVAIHSN
+482 LH
-497 IKNSNWETN
+497 
-506 KFTISGD
+506 
-513 YTTATCTFN
+513 
-522 EVTAGSYEFG
+522 
-532 MRINATDNWTSNG
+532 
-545 TSITRQNNTMTV
+545 
-557 ASGTGNN
+557 
-564 KFAADELGDYI
+564 
-575 FTYNLS
+575 
-581 TKVLTVTYPSSS
+581 
-593 TYTVTYDYNGGS
+593 
-605 GSETSAKCGQGEAV
+605 
-619 TLPTPDTRAGY
+619 
-630 DFGGWYT
+630 
-637 AATDGTLVGLAGASY
+637 
-652 TPTANITLYAKWTQ
+652 LYAKWTQ

-690 TSEAEYAY
+690 TSESEYAY

-704 QSGKNFK
+704 QANTNFK

-751 ELGETHHNIQMPAS
+751 ESGGSHHNIRMPAS

-777 NTSINPSSGYVVT
+777 NTSINLSSGYVVT

-798 KAYYFMSDKTGWGE
+798 KAYYFMSDKTKWGE
-812 GKGYPL
+812 GLGKPL

-823 KVYAY
+823 NVYAY
-828 KELTAADVAKFKV
+828 IQLTAADVAKFKV

-868 KLGNDTKWHNAT
+868 KLGNDTEWHNAT

-908 CASYTLPVVSDPY
+908 CASYTKPVVSDPY

-993 SNNTVYVKFGKAYAI
+993 SNNTVYVKFAKTYAI

-1120 VWMKFNDTDPGYNLC
+1120 VWMKFNDTDPGYDLGWR
-1135 LTTDNGNTWDESYRF
+1135 TNGGANMDFYRF
-1150 TAAKAGDYISTVN
+1150 TAAKAGDYISTVTLN
-1163 VVLTKDVTYKFWV
+1163 LVAGTTYSFLV
-1176 KNDKPYYFK
+1176 KNDKAYYFK
-1185 TEAGTCTSDNHQF
+1185 ITDPTTCTSSNHHF
-1198 TFYVYDNGGS
+1198 ELYVHDTGGNEVV
-1208 PITITPAVTGTYTFQ
+1208 ITPTVSGAYTFQ

-1242 RLIYVEKSGS
+1242 RLIYVEKSGN

-1266 DAGCDTVSLHVRP
+1266 EAGCDTVSLHVRP
-1279 NVKDAAG
+1279 KVKDAAG
-1286 TESVNP
+1286 TESANP

-1303 TNAAGTGMEWR
+1303 TNAAGTGMEWV

-1358 IRSEASKAGW
+1358 IRSDASKAGW

-1437 TGKLLNSANIRF
+1437 TGNLLNSANIRF

-1472 LSEEGIYDLN
+1472 LSQKGIYDLN

-1497 VYRLDVKSDPNAF
+1497 VYRLDIKSDPNAF

-1565 EITDN
+1565 EITDSV
-1570 ESIETDMMIIRQNQG
+1570 SIETDMMIIRQNQG
-1585 DARQLTFNPT
+1585 DARQLTFNPA

-1674 WRYYWVP
+1674 WRYYWDP

-1768 FGNPM
+1768 FGNPK
-1773 IAKQI
+1773 IAQQI

-1798 SYYVAACQDTTFRSM
+1798 SYYVAACKDTTFRSM

-2000 YVVYVDNGIVRLE
+2000 YVVYVDKGVVRLE

-2032 ARLADGNLEIPAMA
+2032 TRFADGNLEIPAMA

>member
-1 MKHNICKSIFC
+1 MKHTIQKSIFC
-12 ILLLLLG
+12 TLLLLLG
-19 VSHAAWGETII
+19 VSHAAWGGTTSTV
-30 YYVNTNNWSTVHCH
+30 YYVISETDRQGYTVKLNTNHKGDGDLWYLYD
-44 NWGGASGTSWP
+44 
-55 GTQMTETGFS
+55 MTNTG
-65 YKGYKIWSVVL
+65 K
-76 NADDNT
+76 T
-82 KCIFSNNGSNQT
+82 
-94 SDLTIN
+94 
-100 TDNPV
+100 
-105 YYNGNWITKE
+105 YNGNPIWSCTFTDTYNGLGCLQFQLYNGSEVKQTVQVFGTREWTSPSVFSGKMWVNNVGGWIDYSE
-115 DAGINSVATY
+115 DSSTGQKFTSVGLIGTINGNGDFNSESYELAYADGVWSIELEFTGATNAFKARVNDSWSISFGYPESNNCTETFDGKYRISIADGATNGTSLTIEKICTTPPIAWSTAPAGGTAGGSMTASVTTNELAPTVTWRSSNTSVATV
-125 YYRGDK
+125 DA
-131 NGWNATAMTNHE
+131 NG
-143 SNLYAYFI
+143 
-151 VDGSS
+151 
-156 QFKCSKST
+156 
-164 NSWDYASYNNS
+164 
-175 FVQTNKIDLTTE
+175 KITYVAAGTTT
-187 SGNIKIPSSGC
+187 I
-198 ILLYY
+198 
-203 PNTECNTSNDVI
+203 
-215 ICAATTLPDGCPTA
+215 
-229 PTNPC
+229 
-234 LAIYGNF
+234 
-241 TGNWESTKMT
+241 
-251 KAEDDKTAKCT
+251 TAKY
-262 INIEA
+262 
-267 TGDKQFGIKKLTSC
+267 TGDGTTYC
-281 DSDTQA
+281 A
-287 ECWNTNESKITETHC
+287 EE
-302 SGLKFGENLG
+302 
-312 GDATI
+312 A
-317 NIPRTGD
+317 
-324 YIFTWDYTTSTLSVI
+324 
-339 YPVPATYAVTI
+339 
-350 SAGTGGSVS
+350 SVS
-359 PSGEQQVGSTAV
+359 KEITV
-371 AIEATPETGY
+371 EAAPVWKIKGT
-381 AFDNWAV
+381 FDDWTEHILVDNGDN
-388 TGGATVA
+388 TCSYTY
-395 DASAASTTVTATA
+395 DLSAAS
-408 AGTVTAN
+408 
-415 FKTASYLV
+415 
-423 DYHANGHSNAA
+423 DY
-434 PDDVYVN
+434 
-441 HGEKALVPTPP
+441 
-452 TPNDEFTFAGWY
+452 TFV
-464 TENTCINK
+464 I
-472 YDFNTPVTAE
+472 F
-482 LHLYAKWVYVAIHSN
+482 
-497 IKNSNWETN
+497 
-506 KFTISGD
+506 SGD
-513 YTTATCTFN
+513 TYYKGGVITSSNHENLSLKTSGN
-522 EVTAGSYEFG
+522 
-532 MRINATDNWTSNG
+532 DNK
-545 TSITRQNNTMTV
+545 ITTV
-557 ASGTGNN
+557 ASGNYTFIWN
-564 KFAADELGDYI
+564 Y
-575 FTYNLS
+575 S
-581 TKVLTVTYPSSS
+581 TKQLTVTYPSS
-593 TYTVTYDYNGGS
+593 TYTVTFHANGHGS
-605 GSETSAKCGQGEAV
+605 RPDPQNVESGKTASIPMP
-619 TLPTPDTRAGY
+619 PTADGY
-630 DFGGWYT
+630 TFVGWYT
-637 AATDGTLVGLAGASY
+637 EAECTNAYDFETPVTAALD
-652 TPTANITLYAKWTQ
+652 LYAKWTQ
-666 NASAVTYYFMGNITG
+666 NASAVTYYFMGEITG
-681 WGDGKGRPM
+681 WEDGKGRPM

-704 QSGKNFK
+704 QAGKNFK

-741 SYKGDIALGP
+741 SYKGDIALGS
-751 ELGETHHNIQMPAS
+751 EAGGTHHNIQMPAS

-798 KAYYFMSDKTGWGE
+798 KAYYFMSDKTKWGE
-812 GKGYPL
+812 GLGKPL

-823 KVYAY
+823 NVYAY
-828 KELTAADVAKFKV
+828 IQLTAADVAKFKV

-868 KLGNDTKWHNAT
+868 KLGNDTEWHNAT
-880 VTDEVTANWFV
+880 VTEEVTTNWYV

-975 VKIDAAGTGTTYS
+975 VKIDAAGTNTTYS
-988 QAISE
+988 QTISE

-1069 FAFSWGNHSNDDY
+1069 FAFSWGDHSNDDY

-1107 TASDKKAHYYNKG
+1107 SASVTKGKYYSKG
-1120 VWMKFNDTDPGYNLC
+1120 VWMKFNDTDPGYELGIRNQS
-1135 LTTDNGNTWDESYRF
+1135 TGEMPYYRF
-1150 TAAKAGDYISTVN
+1150 TAEKAGDYISTVTLN
-1163 VVLTKDVTYKFWV
+1163 LVAGTTYSFLV
-1176 KNDKPYYFK
+1176 KNDKAYYFK
-1185 TEAGTCTSDNHQF
+1185 ITDPTTCTSSNHHF
-1198 TFYVYDNGGS
+1198 ELYVHDTGGNEVV
-1208 PITITPAVTGTYTFQ
+1208 ITPTVSGAYTFQ

-1286 TESVNP
+1286 TESANP

-1303 TNAAGTGMEWR
+1303 TNAAGTGMEWV

-1358 IRSEASKAGW
+1358 IRSDASKAGW

-1420 DTLVQNTYEAE
+1420 DTLVRNTYEAE

-1472 LSEEGIYDLN
+1472 LSQEGIYDLN

-1497 VYRLDVKSDPNAF
+1497 VYRLDIKSDPNAF

-1674 WRYYWVP
+1674 WRYYWDP

-1843 AATPDEEADRH
+1843 AATPDDEADRH

-1920 AQQGVSIGVTLPT
+1920 ARQGVSIGVTLPT
-1933 DGVYTLALPDGTDGL
+1933 DGVYTLALPDGTDDL

>member
-1 MKHNICKSIFC
+1 MKHNIRKSIFC
-12 ILLLLLG
+12 TLLLLLG
-19 VSHAAWGETII
+19 VIHAAWGETIYFKNTLEGWSNVYVYFYNSPYWSDSNGSGSKGIASGPNQMTKVDGTTDVYSYTFTGSYTIVAFTKDAQSNYGNFWQTEAVYRTGFDISMPMYTPETTASGTYNGNTPYYNNGTWSAYPPVELSIEGIKKSETQSSYAIHMWASGAGGTDYTFYETNKGNYYLATNDSGWDMSTLFGFGFKKNGGWIGGGGTTISATDTWSNGVYGANDGTLPSSGKVYAI
-30 YYVNTNNWSTVHCH
+30 YFYYDGSSTSALYLSTTPIISCTTPPIAWSTAPAGGTAGGSMTASVTSNELAPTVTWSSSNTGVATVDANGNIAYVAAGTATITASYTGDGSTYCAEEVSVSQEITVEAAPVEYTYYYYNKNGWSTVKAYIW
-44 NWGGASGTSWP
+44 NNESGNTELTGSWSGTD
-55 GTQMTETGFS
+55 MTAVDGHTGWYSITFS
-65 YKGYKIWSVVL
+65 SSKKPTRV
-76 NADDNT
+76 
-82 KCIFSNNGSNQT
+82 IFNNGSDKDVDDDVVIDADPAYIYFS
-94 SDLTIN
+94 SDTEKHP
-100 TDNPV
+100 DEGHG
-105 YYNGNWITKE
+105 YW
-115 DAGINSVATY
+115 
-125 YYRGDK
+125 
-131 NGWNATAMTNHE
+131 H
-143 SNLYAYFI
+143 
-151 VDGSS
+151 
-156 QFKCSKST
+156 
-164 NSWDYASYNNS
+164 NS
-175 FVQTNKIDLTTE
+175 F
-187 SGNIKIPSSGC
+187 G
-198 ILLYY
+198 
-203 PNTECNTSNDVI
+203 
-215 ICAATTLPDGCPTA
+215 
-229 PTNPC
+229 
-234 LAIYGNF
+234 
-241 TGNWESTKMT
+241 
-251 KAEDDKTAKCT
+251 T
-262 INIEA
+262 I
-267 TGDKQFGIKKLTSC
+267 
-281 DSDTQA
+281 
-287 ECWNTNESKITETHC
+287 
-302 SGLKFGENLG
+302 
-312 GDATI
+312 
-317 NIPRTGD
+317 
-324 YIFTWDYTTSTLSVI
+324 
-339 YPVPATYAVTI
+339 TY
-350 SAGTGGSVS
+350 
-359 PSGEQQVGSTAV
+359 
-371 AIEATPETGY
+371 
-381 AFDNWAV
+381 
-388 TGGATVA
+388 
-395 DASAASTTVTATA
+395 TVT
-408 AGTVTAN
+408 
-415 FKTASYLV
+415 F
-423 DYHANGHSNAA
+423 HANGHGSH
-434 PDDVYVN
+434 PDPQNVES
-441 HGEKALVPTPP
+441 GKTASIPTPP
-452 TPNDEFTFAGWY
+452 TADGYTFVGWY
-464 TENTCINK
+464 TEKECTNAYN
-472 YDFNTPVTAE
+472 FETPVTAE
-482 LHLYAKWVYVAIHSN
+482 LH
-497 IKNSNWETN
+497 
-506 KFTISGD
+506 
-513 YTTATCTFN
+513 
-522 EVTAGSYEFG
+522 
-532 MRINATDNWTSNG
+532 
-545 TSITRQNNTMTV
+545 
-557 ASGTGNN
+557 
-564 KFAADELGDYI
+564 
-575 FTYNLS
+575 
-581 TKVLTVTYPSSS
+581 
-593 TYTVTYDYNGGS
+593 
-605 GSETSAKCGQGEAV
+605 
-619 TLPTPDTRAGY
+619 
-630 DFGGWYT
+630 
-637 AATDGTLVGLAGASY
+637 
-652 TPTANITLYAKWTQ
+652 LYAKWTQ

-704 QSGKNFK
+704 QANTNFK

-751 ELGETHHNIQMPAS
+751 ESGGSHHNIQMPAS

-798 KAYYFMSDKTGWGE
+798 KAYYFMSDNTGWGE
-812 GKGYPL
+812 GKGKPL
-818 TIDGS
+818 KIDGS
-823 KVYAY
+823 NVYAY
-828 KELTAADVAKFKV
+828 IQLTAADVAKFKV

-868 KLGNDTKWHNAT
+868 KLGNDTEWHNAT
-880 VTDEVTANWFV
+880 VTDEVTTNWYV

-993 SNNTVYVKFGKAYAI
+993 SNNTVYVKFGKVYAI
-1008 YYKFNDQKWNDDY
+1008 YFKPNAPINWSNI
-1021 YAYIFTDEVW
+1021 YAYLFTNTPWEDGK
-1031 HSDNGV
+1031 GV
-1037 QPKVNRSEY
+1037 HPKQNRSEY
-1046 GKMSKYNDSVYYYKF
+1046 GQMSKLNDSVYYYNLTQRADITHF
-1061 TKSADYPR
+1061 AFNNDVGQADYGE
-1069 FAFSWGNHSNDDY
+1069 FHGCE
-1082 FNNIDAVYRT
+1082 AVYRG
-1092 DFHKDMPVFIAERGQ
+1092 DFHKDMPVFIAEKGQ
-1107 TASDKKAHYYNKG
+1107 VQDDINSTKYYNKG
-1120 VWMKFNDTDPGYNLC
+1120 VWMKFNDTDPGYDLGWR
-1135 LTTDNGNTWDESYRF
+1135 TNGGANMDFYRF
-1150 TAAKAGDYISTVN
+1150 TAAKAGDYISTVTLN
-1163 VVLTKDVTYKFWV
+1163 LVAGTPYSFLV
-1176 KNDKPYYFK
+1176 KNDKAYYFK
-1185 TEAGTCTSDNHQF
+1185 ITDPTTCTSSNHHF
-1198 TFYVYDNGGS
+1198 ELYVHDTGGNEVA
-1208 PITITPAVTGTYTFQ
+1208 ITPTISGAYTFQ

-1286 TESVNP
+1286 TESANP

-1358 IRSEASKAGW
+1358 IRSDASKAGW
-1368 DFASA
+1368 NFASA

-1384 DYARQHETFDY
+1384 DYARQHETFDH

-1472 LSEEGIYDLN
+1472 LSQKGIYDLN

-1497 VYRLDVKSDPNAF
+1497 VYRLDIKSDPNAF

-1523 FKGSEAE
+1523 FKGSDAE

-1540 GKTYNIRVIYDFKTN
+1540 GQTYNIRVIYDFKTN

-1585 DARQLTFNPT
+1585 DARQLTFNPA

-1674 WRYYWVP
+1674 WRYYWDP

-1727 SGQLETVEIP
+1727 SGKLETVEIP

-1933 DGVYTLALPDGTDGL
+1933 DGVYTLALPDGTDDL

-2032 ARLADGNLEIPAMA
+2032 TRLADGNFEIPAMA

>member
-1 MKHNICKSIFC
+1 MKHNIRKSIFC
-12 ILLLLLG
+12 TLLLLLG
-19 VSHAAWGETII
+19 VSHAAWGASYTIYFQNTVGWSTIYVHFYVSTFDFGTNGMSGSGAAKNAGAMTKVNGTDDIYSITYEGDAYPKVCFTKDQQDNYGNFYQTECSYSDKLDVNGSNLLWIPDKSQTTTTNNCTYYNTGTWSAYPPVELSIEGIKKSETQSSYAIHMWVSGAAGTDFTF
-30 YYVNTNNWSTVHCH
+30 YNTNQNNYYLVTNETGWDMGTLYGFGLKNNGTWIGGGAKTISATNTWVNGVYGGSDGTLPSSGTVYAIYFYYDGSSTSALYLSTTPIISCTTPTIAWSTAPA
-44 NWGGASGTSWP
+44 GGTAGGSMRAAVSTNQTAPTITWTSSNTDVATVDANGNIAYVAAGTATITASYTGDGSTYCAEEVSVSQEITVEAAPVEYTYYYYNKNGWSPVKAYIWNNESGNTELTGSWSGTD
-55 GTQMTETGFS
+55 MTAVDGHTGWYSITFS
-65 YKGYKIWSVVL
+65 SSKKPTRV
-76 NADDNT
+76 
-82 KCIFSNNGSNQT
+82 IFNNGSDKDVDVVIDADPAYIYFS
-94 SDLTIN
+94 SDTEKHP
-100 TDNPV
+100 DEGHG
-105 YYNGNWITKE
+105 YW
-115 DAGINSVATY
+115 
-125 YYRGDK
+125 
-131 NGWNATAMTNHE
+131 H
-143 SNLYAYFI
+143 
-151 VDGSS
+151 
-156 QFKCSKST
+156 
-164 NSWDYASYNNS
+164 NS
-175 FVQTNKIDLTTE
+175 F
-187 SGNIKIPSSGC
+187 G
-198 ILLYY
+198 
-203 PNTECNTSNDVI
+203 
-215 ICAATTLPDGCPTA
+215 
-229 PTNPC
+229 
-234 LAIYGNF
+234 
-241 TGNWESTKMT
+241 
-251 KAEDDKTAKCT
+251 T
-262 INIEA
+262 I
-267 TGDKQFGIKKLTSC
+267 
-281 DSDTQA
+281 
-287 ECWNTNESKITETHC
+287 
-302 SGLKFGENLG
+302 
-312 GDATI
+312 
-317 NIPRTGD
+317 
-324 YIFTWDYTTSTLSVI
+324 
-339 YPVPATYAVTI
+339 TY
-350 SAGTGGSVS
+350 
-359 PSGEQQVGSTAV
+359 
-371 AIEATPETGY
+371 
-381 AFDNWAV
+381 
-388 TGGATVA
+388 
-395 DASAASTTVTATA
+395 TVT
-408 AGTVTAN
+408 
-415 FKTASYLV
+415 F
-423 DYHANGHSNAA
+423 HANGHGLRLEPQNVESGKTASI
-434 PDDVYVN
+434 
-441 HGEKALVPTPP
+441 PTPP
-452 TPNDEFTFAGWY
+452 TAEGYTFAGWY
-464 TENTCINK
+464 TEAECTNAYN
-472 YDFNTPVTAE
+472 FETPVTAE
-482 LHLYAKWVYVAIHSN
+482 LHLYAKW
-497 IKNSNWETN
+497 
-506 KFTISGD
+506 
-513 YTTATCTFN
+513 
-522 EVTAGSYEFG
+522 
-532 MRINATDNWTSNG
+532 M
-545 TSITRQNNTMTV
+545 
-557 ASGTGNN
+557 
-564 KFAADELGDYI
+564 
-575 FTYNLS
+575 
-581 TKVLTVTYPSSS
+581 
-593 TYTVTYDYNGGS
+593 
-605 GSETSAKCGQGEAV
+605 
-619 TLPTPDTRAGY
+619 
-630 DFGGWYT
+630 
-637 AATDGTLVGLAGASY
+637 
-652 TPTANITLYAKWTQ
+652 Q
-666 NASAVTYYFMGNITG
+666 NASAVTYYFMGEITG
-681 WGDGKGRPM
+681 WGNGKGRPM

-704 QSGKNFK
+704 QAGKNFK

-741 SYKGDIALGP
+741 SYKGDIALGS
-751 ELGETHHNIQMPAS
+751 EAGGTHHNIQMPAS

-798 KAYYFMSDKTGWGE
+798 KAYYFMSDKTKWGE
-812 GKGYPL
+812 GLGKPL

-823 KVYAY
+823 NVYAY
-828 KELTAADVAKFKV
+828 ISLTAADVAKFKV

-868 KLGNDTKWHNAT
+868 KLGNDTEWHNAT

-1061 TKSADYPR
+1061 TQSADYPR

-1120 VWMKFNDTDPGYNLC
+1120 VWMKFNDTDPGYDLGIRNQS
-1135 LTTDNGNTWDESYRF
+1135 TGEMPYYRF
-1150 TAAKAGDYISTVN
+1150 TAEKAGDYISTVTLN
-1163 VVLTKDVTYKFWV
+1163 LVAGTTYSFLV
-1176 KNDKPYYFK
+1176 KNDKEYYFK
-1185 TEAGTCTSDNHQF
+1185 ITDPTTCTSSNHHF
-1198 TFYVYDNGGS
+1198 ELYVHDTGGNEVV
-1208 PITITPAVTGTYTFQ
+1208 ITPTVSGAYTFQ

-1242 RLIYVEKSGS
+1242 RLIYVEKSGN

-1279 NVKDAAG
+1279 KVKDAAG
-1286 TESVNP
+1286 NESANP

-1303 TNAAGTGMEWR
+1303 TNVAGTGMEWR

-1358 IRSEASKAGW
+1358 IRSDASKAGW

-1420 DTLVQNTYEAE
+1420 DTLVQNTYEAD

-1585 DARQLTFNPT
+1585 DARQLTFNPA

-1674 WRYYWVP
+1674 WRYYWDP

-1759 VPAYANIDK
+1759 VPAYANIDQ

-1778 EGAAHGL
+1778 EGTAHGL

-2032 ARLADGNLEIPAMA
+2032 TRLADGNLEIPAMA

>member
-1 MKHNICKSIFC
+1 MKHTIQKSIFC
-12 ILLLLLG
+12 TLLLLLG
-19 VSHAAWGETII
+19 VSHAAWGATRTYSGTEKLYFNMKAVDWWNTEGNGGNFAYFTNTSTSANAWSAKAEKETGDIW
-30 YYVNTNNWSTVHCH
+30 YVVVPAGTWDVVILTRNNTTTDPSWGNKWNQTGNITLDATSNYILSFSENSTACTWSTY
-44 NWGGASGTSWP
+44 
-55 GTQMTETGFS
+55 E
-65 YKGYKIWSVVL
+65 VVIQQYVV
-76 NADDNT
+76 A
-82 KCIFSNNGSNQT
+82 G
-94 SDLTIN
+94 
-100 TDNPV
+100 
-105 YYNGNWITKE
+105 NGNGMSDWVNGK
-115 DAGINSVATY
+115 DWSNSDESLDGNLMDYADGVWSKTYTNVAVHN
-125 YYRGDK
+125 D
-131 NGWNATAMTNHE
+131 
-143 SNLYAYFI
+143 L
-151 VDGSS
+151 
-156 QFKCSKST
+156 QFKLCINGTWDNAIGYNDNYNSCSNVTLS
-164 NSWDYASYNNS
+164 NSG
-175 FVQTNKIDLTTE
+175 
-187 SGNIKIPSSGC
+187 GNIKFATTTLSTVTITYNGTNVCVQVVPAVSCTTPPIAWSTAPAGG
-198 ILLYY
+198 
-203 PNTECNTSNDVI
+203 TAGGSMTASVTSNE
-215 ICAATTLPDGCPTA
+215 LA
-229 PTNPC
+229 PTVTWSSSN
-234 LAIYGNF
+234 
-241 TGNWESTKMT
+241 TGVATVDANGKITYVAAGT
-251 KAEDDKTAKCT
+251 TTITAKY
-262 INIEA
+262 
-267 TGDKQFGIKKLTSC
+267 TGDGTTYC
-281 DSDTQA
+281 A
-287 ECWNTNESKITETHC
+287 EE
-302 SGLKFGENLG
+302 
-312 GDATI
+312 A
-317 NIPRTGD
+317 
-324 YIFTWDYTTSTLSVI
+324 
-339 YPVPATYAVTI
+339 
-350 SAGTGGSVS
+350 SVS
-359 PSGEQQVGSTAV
+359 KEITV
-371 AIEATPETGY
+371 EATPVWKIKGTFTDWAEY
-381 AFDNWAV
+381 IFVDNGDN
-388 TGGATVA
+388 TCSYTVKL
-395 DASAASTTVTATA
+395 SAASDYTFVIFSGGTYYKGGVITSSNHENLSLATSGDDNKITTVASGNYTFIWNYSTRQL
-408 AGTVTAN
+408 TVTYPVSTTYTVT
-415 FKTASYLV
+415 F
-423 DYHANGHSNAA
+423 HANGHGSR
-434 PDDVYVN
+434 PDPQKVES
-441 HGEKALVPTPP
+441 GQTASVPTPP
-452 TPNDEFTFAGWY
+452 SAEGYTFGGWY
-464 TENTCINK
+464 TEAECTNAYN
-472 YDFNTPVTAE
+472 FETPVTAE
-482 LHLYAKWVYVAIHSN
+482 LH
-497 IKNSNWETN
+497 
-506 KFTISGD
+506 
-513 YTTATCTFN
+513 
-522 EVTAGSYEFG
+522 
-532 MRINATDNWTSNG
+532 
-545 TSITRQNNTMTV
+545 
-557 ASGTGNN
+557 
-564 KFAADELGDYI
+564 
-575 FTYNLS
+575 
-581 TKVLTVTYPSSS
+581 
-593 TYTVTYDYNGGS
+593 
-605 GSETSAKCGQGEAV
+605 
-619 TLPTPDTRAGY
+619 
-630 DFGGWYT
+630 
-637 AATDGTLVGLAGASY
+637 
-652 TPTANITLYAKWTQ
+652 LYAKWTQ
-666 NASAVTYYFMGNITG
+666 NASAVTYYFMGEITG
-681 WGDGKGRPM
+681 WGNGKGRPM

-704 QSGKNFK
+704 QAGKNFK

-733 DAECGMDE
+733 DAECGMDK

-751 ELGETHHNIQMPAS
+751 ESGGSHHNIQMPAS

-798 KAYYFMSDKTGWGE
+798 KAYYFMSDKTDWGE
-812 GKGYPL
+812 GLGKPL

-823 KVYAY
+823 NVYAY
-828 KELTAADVAKFKV
+828 ISLTAADVAKFKV

-868 KLGNDTKWHNAT
+868 KLGNDTEWHNAT

-975 VKIDAAGTGTTYS
+975 VKIDAAGTNTTYS
-988 QAISE
+988 QTISE
-993 SNNTVYVKFGKAYAI
+993 SNNTVYVKFGKKYAI
-1008 YYKFNDQKWNDDY
+1008 YFKPNAPINWSNI
-1021 YAYIFTDEVW
+1021 YAYLFTDTPWE
-1031 HSDNGV
+1031 DGKGV
-1037 QPKVNRSEY
+1037 HPTQNRSEY
-1046 GKMSKYNDSVYYYKF
+1046 GQMSKLNDSVYYYNLTQRADITHF
-1061 TKSADYPR
+1061 AFNNDVGQADYGE
-1069 FAFSWGNHSNDDY
+1069 FHGCE
-1082 FNNIDAVYRT
+1082 AVYRG
-1092 DFHKDMPVFIAERGQ
+1092 DFHKDMPVFIAEKGQ
-1107 TASDKKAHYYNKG
+1107 VQDDINSTKYYNKG
-1120 VWMKFNDTDPGYNLC
+1120 VWMKFNDTDPGYDLGWRTNDGA
-1135 LTTDNGNTWDESYRF
+1135 TMDFYRF
-1150 TAAKAGDYISTVN
+1150 TAAKAGDYISTVTLN
-1163 VVLTKDVTYKFWV
+1163 LVAGTPYSFLV
-1176 KNDKPYYFK
+1176 KNDKAYYFK
-1185 TEAGTCTSDNHQF
+1185 ITNPTTCTSSNHHF
-1198 TFYVYDNGGS
+1198 ELYVHDTGGNEVA
-1208 PITITPAVTGTYTFQ
+1208 ITPTISGAYTFQ

-1286 TESVNP
+1286 TESANP

-1358 IRSEASKAGW
+1358 IRSDASKAGW

-1472 LSEEGIYDLN
+1472 LSQEGIYDLN

-1497 VYRLDVKSDPNAF
+1497 VYRLDIKSDPNAF
-1510 IKIKAPYAGYTQY
+1510 IKIKAPYAGHTQY

-1585 DARQLTFNPT
+1585 DARQLTFNPA

-1674 WRYYWVP
+1674 WRYYWDP

-1727 SGQLETVEIP
+1727 SGKLETVEIP

-1773 IAKQI
+1773 VAQQI

-1843 AATPDEEADRH
+1843 AATPDDEADRH

-2013 GVETGTTV
+2013 GVETGITV

>member
-1 MKHNICKSIFC
+1 MKYADGVWSKTYTPVGVHSDLQFKLCKQGTWNNAIGYSDSYPSCSNVSLSNSGGNIKFATTTLSTVTITYNGTNVCVQVVPA
-12 ILLLLLG
+12 
-19 VSHAAWGETII
+19 VSCTTPPIA
-30 YYVNTNNWSTVHCH
+30 WSTAPA
-44 NWGGASGTSWP
+44 GGTAGGSMTASVITNELAP
-55 GTQMTETGFS
+55 TVT
-65 YKGYKIWSVVL
+65 WSSS
-76 NADDNT
+76 NT
-82 KCIFSNNGSNQT
+82 
-94 SDLTIN
+94 
-100 TDNPV
+100 
-105 YYNGNWITKE
+105 
-115 DAGINSVATY
+115 SVATVDANGKITYVAAGTTTITAKYTGDGTTYCAEEASVSKEITIEAAPVWKIKGTFDGWTEHILVDNGDNTCSYTYDLSAASDYTFVIFSGDTY
-125 YYRGDK
+125 YKG
-131 NGWNATAMTNHE
+131 GVITSSNHE
-143 SNLYAYFI
+143 NLSLKTSEN
-151 VDGSS
+151 D
-156 QFKCSKST
+156 
-164 NSWDYASYNNS
+164 
-175 FVQTNKIDLTTE
+175 NKITTVA
-187 SGNIKIPSSGC
+187 SGNYTFIWN
-198 ILLYY
+198 Y
-203 PNTECNTSNDVI
+203 
-215 ICAATTLPDGCPTA
+215 
-229 PTNPC
+229 
-234 LAIYGNF
+234 
-241 TGNWESTKMT
+241 STK
-251 KAEDDKTAKCT
+251 
-262 INIEA
+262 
-267 TGDKQFGIKKLTSC
+267 QLTV
-281 DSDTQA
+281 T
-287 ECWNTNESKITETHC
+287 
-302 SGLKFGENLG
+302 
-312 GDATI
+312 
-317 NIPRTGD
+317 
-324 YIFTWDYTTSTLSVI
+324 

-350 SAGTGGSVS
+350 SAGEGGTVS
-359 PSGEQQVGSTAV
+359 PSGEQQVGGTPV

-395 DASAASTTVTATA
+395 STSSASTTVTATA

-423 DYHANGHSNAA
+423 DYHANGHGTA
-434 PDDVYVN
+434 PADVYVN
-441 HGEKALVPTPP
+441 HGGTAPIPTPP
-452 TPNDEFTFAGWY
+452 TADGYTFVGWY
-464 TENTCINK
+464 TEKECTNA
-472 YDFNTPVTAE
+472 YDFETPVTAE
-482 LHLYAKWVYVAIHSN
+482 LH
-497 IKNSNWETN
+497 
-506 KFTISGD
+506 
-513 YTTATCTFN
+513 
-522 EVTAGSYEFG
+522 
-532 MRINATDNWTSNG
+532 
-545 TSITRQNNTMTV
+545 
-557 ASGTGNN
+557 
-564 KFAADELGDYI
+564 
-575 FTYNLS
+575 
-581 TKVLTVTYPSSS
+581 
-593 TYTVTYDYNGGS
+593 
-605 GSETSAKCGQGEAV
+605 
-619 TLPTPDTRAGY
+619 
-630 DFGGWYT
+630 
-637 AATDGTLVGLAGASY
+637 
-652 TPTANITLYAKWTQ
+652 LYAKWTQ

-704 QSGKNFK
+704 QANTNFK

-741 SYKGDIALGP
+741 SYKGDIALGS
-751 ELGETHHNIQMPAS
+751 EAGGSHHNIQMPAS

-777 NTSINPSSGYVVT
+777 NTSINLSSGYVVT

-798 KAYYFMSDKTGWGE
+798 KAYYFMSDKTDWGE
-812 GKGYPL
+812 GKGKPL
-818 TIDGS
+818 KIDGS
-823 KVYAY
+823 NVYAY
-828 KELTAADVAKFKV
+828 IQLTAADVAKFKV

-868 KLGNDTKWHNAT
+868 KLGNDTEWHNAT

-975 VKIDAAGTGTTYS
+975 VKIDAAGTNTTYS
-988 QAISE
+988 QTISE
-993 SNNTVYVKFGKAYAI
+993 SNNTVYVKFGKVYAI
-1008 YYKFNDQKWNDDY
+1008 YFKPNAPINWSNI
-1021 YAYIFTDEVW
+1021 YAYLFTDTPWE
-1031 HSDNGV
+1031 DGKGV
-1037 QPKVNRSEY
+1037 HPTQNRSEY
-1046 GKMSKYNDSVYYYKF
+1046 GQMSKLNDSVYYYNL
-1061 TKSADYPR
+1061 TQRADITH
-1069 FAFSWGNHSNDDY
+1069 FAFNNDVGQANY
-1082 FNNIDAVYRT
+1082 GEFHGCEAVYRS
-1092 DFHKDMPVFIAERGQ
+1092 DFHKDMPVFIAEKGQ
-1107 TASDKKAHYYNKG
+1107 SADTKNETQYYSKG
-1120 VWMKFNDTDPGYNLC
+1120 VWMKFNDTDPGYDLGIRNHS
-1135 LTTDNGNTWDESYRF
+1135 TSEMPYYRF
-1150 TAAKAGDYISTVN
+1150 TAEKAGDYISTVTLN
-1163 VVLTKDVTYKFWV
+1163 LVAGTTYSFLV
-1176 KNDKPYYFK
+1176 KNDKAYYFK
-1185 TEAGTCTSDNHQF
+1185 ITDPTTCTSSNHHF
-1198 TFYVYDNGGS
+1198 ELYVHDTGGNEVV
-1208 PITITPAVTGTYTFQ
+1208 ITPTVSGAYTFQ

-1286 TESVNP
+1286 TESANP

-1358 IRSEASKAGW
+1358 IRSDASKAGW

-1420 DTLVQNTYEAE
+1420 DTLVRNTYEAD
-1431 HNYVDA
+1431 HKYVDA
-1437 TGKLLNSANIRF
+1437 TGNLLNSANIRF

-1497 VYRLDVKSDPNAF
+1497 VYRLDIKSDPNAF
-1510 IKIKAPYAGYTQY
+1510 IKIKAPYAGHTQY

-1674 WRYYWVP
+1674 WRYYLDP

-1759 VPAYANIDK
+1759 VPAYANIDQ

-2046 AGTYL
+2046 VGTYL

>member
-1 MKHNICKSIFC
+1 MTKVDGTTNVYSYTFTGSYTIVAFTEASQSNYGNFWQTKAVYREDFGTSTPMYTPETT
-12 ILLLLLG
+12 
-19 VSHAAWGETII
+19 VSGTYNGGATP
-30 YYVNTNNWSTVHCH
+30 YYNTGTWSTYGSA
-44 NWGGASGTSWP
+44 GGGTTLPTVQLRGALTDWDQ
-55 GTQMTETGFS
+55 GTAF
-65 YKGYKIWSVVL
+65 VA
-76 NADDNT
+76 ADDGLTASITLSLAANT
-82 KCIFSNNGSNQT
+82 TYEFKIYMDGWYGNTGTMTSDNCTGWTFSNTEGSNAKIKTASAGEYTFVWTYATKKLSVTYPVSCTTPTIAWSTAPAGGTAGGSMTAAVSTNQT
-94 SDLTIN
+94 SPTVTWTSSN
-100 TDNPV
+100 TGVATVDA
-105 YYNGNWITKE
+105 NGNIAYVAAGTATITASYTGDGSTYCAEKVSVSKE
-115 DAGINSVATY
+115 ITVTAAATALNIYVQGRFKVRTAKGGSDWLYTGDASGSWNTSSNSIKFEYEEATGYYKLNTYCSVTEYSAKAPNNEGYYFHFKEGSTEYGATEDNVKPALEANKRTIQSGSKNFIFTTTDCTEGDNVVLYLDWSNKKFWYAVDVSTTYTVIFHANGHGSRPDSQDVESGKTASVPTPPTAEGYTFGGWYTESSCTNAYNFDTPVTADLDLYAKWTKDYSTASYYYYDEQSSWADSNCKELTKTAEYAYVSLPKSVLSNNKFKIFDGNNKSSWGSAENDHLVANAANISESLKGNIALADAGDGYKNINY
-125 YYRGDK
+125 
-131 NGWNATAMTNHE
+131 
-143 SNLYAYFI
+143 
-151 VDGSS
+151 
-156 QFKCSKST
+156 ST
-164 NSWDYASYNNS
+164 TSISTSTFY
-175 FVQTNKIDLTTE
+175 VI
-187 SGNIKIPSSGC
+187 
-198 ILLYY
+198 LYY
-203 PNTECNTSNDVI
+203 PNTSLNASSTYVI
-215 ICAATTLPDGCPTA
+215 AASTILPGGETPKDTYWYFDDTHTGWTGTIDAKWKLVDAGDYAYVAVTA
-229 PTNPC
+229 YSGTNNKFKIFPTNPKDDNNVYANGDNIATDE
-234 LAIYGNF
+234 LAGNIML
-241 TGNWESTKMT
+241 TAEGGNYNNIKIESTC
-251 KAEDDKTAKCT
+251 DDYYVVLYYPGTTLNAGATPLVAAMYDLPGTTAYNVSFGVVDEMGGTITAKYGCST
-262 INIEA
+262 ITSGQLVTRA
-267 TGDKQFGIKKLTSC
+267 T
-281 DSDTQA
+281 
-287 ECWNTNESKITETHC
+287 
-302 SGLKFGENLG
+302 
-312 GDATI
+312 
-317 NIPRTGD
+317 
-324 YIFTWDYTTSTLSVI
+324 FT
-339 YPVPATYAVTI
+339 
-350 SAGTGGSVS
+350 
-359 PSGEQQVGSTAV
+359 
-371 AIEATPETGY
+371 ATPETGY
-381 AFDNWAV
+381 V
-388 TGGATVA
+388 
-395 DASAASTTVTATA
+395 
-408 AGTVTAN
+408 
-415 FKTASYLV
+415 
-423 DYHANGHSNAA
+423 
-434 PDDVYVN
+434 
-441 HGEKALVPTPP
+441 
-452 TPNDEFTFAGWY
+452 
-464 TENTCINK
+464 
-472 YDFNTPVTAE
+472 
-482 LHLYAKWVYVAIHSN
+482 
-497 IKNSNWETN
+497 
-506 KFTISGD
+506 
-513 YTTATCTFN
+513 
-522 EVTAGSYEFG
+522 
-532 MRINATDNWTSNG
+532 
-545 TSITRQNNTMTV
+545 
-557 ASGTGNN
+557 
-564 KFAADELGDYI
+564 
-575 FTYNLS
+575 
-581 TKVLTVTYPSSS
+581 
-593 TYTVTYDYNGGS
+593 
-605 GSETSAKCGQGEAV
+605 
-619 TLPTPDTRAGY
+619 
-630 DFGGWYT
+630 
-637 AATDGTLVGLAGASY
+637 
-652 TPTANITLYAKWTQ
+652 
-666 NASAVTYYFMGNITG
+666 
-681 WGDGKGRPM
+681 
-690 TSEAEYAY
+690 
-698 IKLSDN
+698 
-704 QSGKNFK
+704 
-711 IYNANLNNDA
+711 
-721 AQYLVGCDTTLF
+721 
-733 DAECGMDE
+733 
-741 SYKGDIALGP
+741 
-751 ELGETHHNIQMPAS
+751 
-765 APSACIVYLYYP
+765 
-777 NTSINPSSGYVVT
+777 
-790 AKSIQPQD
+790 
-798 KAYYFMSDKTGWGE
+798 
-812 GKGYPL
+812 
-818 TIDGS
+818 
-823 KVYAY
+823 
-828 KELTAADVAKFKV
+828 
-841 LEENNNNNS
+841 
-850 TVYYGGENINNG
+850 
-862 FNGSNI
+862 
-868 KLGNDTKWHNAT
+868 
-880 VTDEVTANWFV
+880 
-891 ILYFPNTPIN
+891 
-901 TTNNYYV
+901 
-908 CASYTLPVVSDPY
+908 
-921 PVTFGV
+921 
-927 VDNIGGTLTA
+927 
-937 KSGNSTIASGSSVN
+937 
-951 VATFTATPAT
+951 
-961 GYAVEGWYSDEAGT
+961 VEGWYSDEAGT
-975 VKIDAAGTGTTYS
+975 TRIDAAGTSTTYT
-988 QAISE
+988 QTISAA
-993 SNNTVYVKFGKAYAI
+993 NNTVYVKFGKAYAI
-1008 YYKFNDQKWNDDY
+1008 YYKFNDQKWNNDY

-1069 FAFSWGNHSNDDY
+1069 FAFSWGDHSNDDY

-1107 TASDKKAHYYNKG
+1107 SASVTKGKYYSKG
-1120 VWMKFNDTDPGYNLC
+1120 VWMKFNDTDPGYELGIRNQS
-1135 LTTDNGNTWDESYRF
+1135 TGEMPYYRF
-1150 TAAKAGDYISTVN
+1150 TAEKAGDYISTVTLN
-1163 VVLTKDVTYKFWV
+1163 LVAGTTYSFLV
-1176 KNDKPYYFK
+1176 KNDKAYYFK
-1185 TEAGTCTSDNHQF
+1185 ITDPTTCTSSNHHF
-1198 TFYVYDNGGS
+1198 ELYVHDTGGNEVV
-1208 PITITPAVTGTYTFQ
+1208 ITPTVSGAYTFQ

-1286 TESVNP
+1286 TESANP

-1358 IRSEASKAGW
+1358 IRSDASKAGW

-1420 DTLVQNTYEAE
+1420 DTLVQNTYEAD

-1437 TGKLLNSANIRF
+1437 TGNLLNSANIRF

-1472 LSEEGIYDLN
+1472 LSQKGIYDLN

-1497 VYRLDVKSDPNAF
+1497 VYRLDIKSDPNAF

-1674 WRYYWVP
+1674 WRYYWDP

-1727 SGQLETVEIP
+1727 SGKLETVEIP

-1759 VPAYANIDK
+1759 VPAYANIDQ

-1854 TLRLVLQN
+1854 TLRLALQN

-1933 DGVYTLALPDGTDGL
+1933 DGVYTLALPDGTDDL

-2032 ARLADGNLEIPAMA
+2032 TRLADGNLEIPAMA

-2051 LQIGNAVEKIVIR
+2051 LQIGNAIEKIVIQ

>member
-1 MKHNICKSIFC
+1 MSGSPASVTFKSIPAGTYEFKLTQDGNYSGTDC
-12 ILLLLLG
+12 IASTSGLITNSGAQNGNMFIETSATADITFTMTDEANWKFSINAVASAEDYVVAGNGSGKSDWLNGLDWNNSDKSNQMAYADG
-19 VSHAAWGETII
+19 VWSKTYTNVSVHDNLQFKLCKKGTWDNAIGYSDNYNTCSNVTLSNSGGNIKFATTTLSTVTITYNGINVCVQVVPATPCTDPTIAWTTAPADGTVGGNMTAIVSTNQSAPSITWTSSNTDVATVDANGKITYKAAGTTTITASYTGDGSTYCAEEVSVSQEI
-30 YYVNTNNWSTVHCH
+30 TVEAAPVEYTYYYYNKNGWSTVKAYIW
-44 NWGGASGTSWP
+44 NNESGNTDLTGSWSGTA
-55 GTQMTETGFS
+55 MTAVDGHIGWYSITFS
-65 YKGYKIWSVVL
+65 SSKKPTRV
-76 NADDNT
+76 
-82 KCIFSNNGSNQT
+82 IFNNGSDKDVDDDVVIDADPAYIYFS
-94 SDLTIN
+94 SDTEKHP
-100 TDNPV
+100 DEGHG
-105 YYNGNWITKE
+105 YW
-115 DAGINSVATY
+115 
-125 YYRGDK
+125 
-131 NGWNATAMTNHE
+131 H
-143 SNLYAYFI
+143 
-151 VDGSS
+151 
-156 QFKCSKST
+156 
-164 NSWDYASYNNS
+164 NS
-175 FVQTNKIDLTTE
+175 F
-187 SGNIKIPSSGC
+187 G
-198 ILLYY
+198 
-203 PNTECNTSNDVI
+203 
-215 ICAATTLPDGCPTA
+215 
-229 PTNPC
+229 
-234 LAIYGNF
+234 
-241 TGNWESTKMT
+241 
-251 KAEDDKTAKCT
+251 T
-262 INIEA
+262 I
-267 TGDKQFGIKKLTSC
+267 
-281 DSDTQA
+281 
-287 ECWNTNESKITETHC
+287 
-302 SGLKFGENLG
+302 
-312 GDATI
+312 
-317 NIPRTGD
+317 
-324 YIFTWDYTTSTLSVI
+324 
-339 YPVPATYAVTI
+339 TY
-350 SAGTGGSVS
+350 
-359 PSGEQQVGSTAV
+359 
-371 AIEATPETGY
+371 
-381 AFDNWAV
+381 
-388 TGGATVA
+388 
-395 DASAASTTVTATA
+395 TVT
-408 AGTVTAN
+408 
-415 FKTASYLV
+415 F
-423 DYHANGHSNAA
+423 HANGHGLLRPEPQNVESGKTASI
-434 PDDVYVN
+434 
-441 HGEKALVPTPP
+441 PTPP
-452 TPNDEFTFAGWY
+452 TAEGYTFAGWY
-464 TENTCINK
+464 TEAECINA
-472 YDFNTPVTAE
+472 YNFETPVTAE
-482 LHLYAKWVYVAIHSN
+482 LH
-497 IKNSNWETN
+497 
-506 KFTISGD
+506 
-513 YTTATCTFN
+513 
-522 EVTAGSYEFG
+522 
-532 MRINATDNWTSNG
+532 
-545 TSITRQNNTMTV
+545 
-557 ASGTGNN
+557 
-564 KFAADELGDYI
+564 
-575 FTYNLS
+575 
-581 TKVLTVTYPSSS
+581 
-593 TYTVTYDYNGGS
+593 
-605 GSETSAKCGQGEAV
+605 
-619 TLPTPDTRAGY
+619 
-630 DFGGWYT
+630 
-637 AATDGTLVGLAGASY
+637 
-652 TPTANITLYAKWTQ
+652 LYAKWTQ

-704 QSGKNFK
+704 QASKNFK

-741 SYKGDIALGP
+741 SYKGDIALGS
-751 ELGETHHNIQMPAS
+751 ESGGSHHNIQMPAS

-798 KAYYFMSDKTGWGE
+798 KSYYFMSDKTKWGE
-812 GKGYPL
+812 GKGKPL

-823 KVYAY
+823 NVYAY
-828 KELTAADVAKFKV
+828 IQLTAADVANFKV
-841 LEENNNNNS
+841 FEENNNNNS

-868 KLGNDTKWHNAT
+868 KLGNDTEWHNAT

-975 VKIDAAGTGTTYS
+975 VKIDAAGTNTTYS

-993 SNNTVYVKFGKAYAI
+993 ANNTVYVKFGKKYAI
-1008 YYKFNDQKWNDDY
+1008 YFKPNAPINWSNI
-1021 YAYIFTDEVW
+1021 YAYTFTTTDAQKDGLWDDTKGLHPTVT
-1031 HSDNGV
+1031 
-1037 QPKVNRSEY
+1037 RSEY
-1046 GKMSKYNDSVYYYKF
+1046 GQMNKLNDSVYYYNL
-1061 TKSADYPR
+1061 TQTADITH
-1069 FAFSWGNHSNDDY
+1069 FAFNNDVEQANYGDFY
-1082 FNNIDAVYRT
+1082 GCEAVYRS
-1092 DFHKDMPVFIAERGQ
+1092 DYHKDMPVYISEKGQ
-1107 TASDKKAHYYNKG
+1107 DAVLKNNNATKYYNKG
-1120 VWMKFNDTDPGYNLC
+1120 VWMKFNDTDPGYDLGWR
-1135 LTTDNGNTWDESYRF
+1135 TNGGANMDFYRF
-1150 TAAKAGDYISTVN
+1150 TAAKAGDYISTVTLN
-1163 VVLTKDVTYKFWV
+1163 LVAGTTYSFLV
-1176 KNDKPYYFK
+1176 KNDKAYYFK
-1185 TEAGTCTSDNHQF
+1185 ITDPTTCTSSNHHF
-1198 TFYVYDNGGS
+1198 ELYVHDMGGNEVA
-1208 PITITPAVTGTYTFQ
+1208 ITPTVSGAYTFQ

-1286 TESVNP
+1286 TESANP

-1303 TNAAGTGMEWR
+1303 TNAAGTGMEWV

-1336 LEQNGGI
+1336 LEQNGDI

-1358 IRSEASKAGW
+1358 IRSDASKAGW

-1472 LSEEGIYDLN
+1472 LSQEGIYDLN

-1497 VYRLDVKSDPNAF
+1497 VYRLDIKSDPNAF
-1510 IKIKAPYAGYTQY
+1510 IKIKAPYAGHTQY

-1585 DARQLTFNPT
+1585 DARQLTFNPA
-1595 DRAVGE
+1595 DRAVDE

-1616 SADTINANEKKFYW
+1616 SADTINVNEKKFYW

-1674 WRYYWVP
+1674 WRYYWDP

-1727 SGQLETVEIP
+1727 SGKLETVEIP

-1826 QEKSVTG
+1826 QENSVTG

-1843 AATPDEEADRH
+1843 ADTPDEEADRH

-1933 DGVYTLALPDGTDGL
+1933 DGVYTLALPDGTDDL

-1969 FEAAAG
+1969 FEAVAG

-2021 RLFDAVGRLVW
+2021 RLFDTVGRLVW

-2051 LQIGNAVEKIVIR
+2051 LQIGNAIEKIVIR

>member
-1 MKHNICKSIFC
+1 MKHNIRKSIFC

-19 VSHAAWGETII
+19 VSHAAWGATRTYSGTEKLYFNMKAVSWWTTEGNGGNFAYFKNTSTSANAWSAKAEKETGDIW
-30 YYVNTNNWSTVHCH
+30 YVVVPAGTWDVVILTRNNTTTNPSWDNTWNQTDNITLDATSNYILSFSENSTACTWSTYGSA
-44 NWGGASGTSWP
+44 GGGTTLP
-55 GTQMTETGFS
+55 TVQLRGTLTDWDQGTAF
-65 YKGYKIWSVVL
+65 VA
-76 NADDNT
+76 ADDGLTASITLSLAATKTYEFKIYMDGWYGNT
-82 KCIFSNNGSNQT
+82 GTMTSDNCTGWTFSNTESSNAKITTASAGEYTFVWTYATKKLSVTYPVSCTTPPIAWSTAPAGGTAGGSMTASVTTNELAPT
-94 SDLTIN
+94 VTWRSSN
-100 TDNPV
+100 T
-105 YYNGNWITKE
+105 
-115 DAGINSVATY
+115 SVATVDANGKITYKAAGTATITASYTGDGSTYCAEKVSVSQEITVEAAPVWKIKGTFDDWKEHILVDNGDNTCSYTYDLSAASDYTFVIFSGDTY
-125 YYRGDK
+125 YKG
-131 NGWNATAMTNHE
+131 GVITSSNHE
-143 SNLYAYFI
+143 NLSLKTSEN
-151 VDGSS
+151 D
-156 QFKCSKST
+156 
-164 NSWDYASYNNS
+164 
-175 FVQTNKIDLTTE
+175 NKITTVA
-187 SGNIKIPSSGC
+187 SGNYIFIWN
-198 ILLYY
+198 Y
-203 PNTECNTSNDVI
+203 
-215 ICAATTLPDGCPTA
+215 
-229 PTNPC
+229 
-234 LAIYGNF
+234 
-241 TGNWESTKMT
+241 STK
-251 KAEDDKTAKCT
+251 
-262 INIEA
+262 
-267 TGDKQFGIKKLTSC
+267 QLTV
-281 DSDTQA
+281 T
-287 ECWNTNESKITETHC
+287 
-302 SGLKFGENLG
+302 
-312 GDATI
+312 
-317 NIPRTGD
+317 
-324 YIFTWDYTTSTLSVI
+324 

-350 SAGTGGSVS
+350 SAGEGGTVS
-359 PSGEQQVGSTAV
+359 PSGEQQVGGTPV
-371 AIEATPETGY
+371 TITATPNTGY
-381 AFDNWAV
+381 VFDKW
-388 TGGATVA
+388 T
-395 DASAASTTVTATA
+395 ASTNQITIDNANAASTTVTATA

-423 DYHANGHSNAA
+423 DYHANGHGTA
-434 PDDVYVN
+434 PADVYVYVYVN
-441 HGEKALVPTPP
+441 HGGTAPIPTPP
-452 TPNDEFTFAGWY
+452 TADGYTFGGWY
-464 TENTCINK
+464 TEKECTNAYN
-472 YDFNTPVTAE
+472 FETPVTAE
-482 LHLYAKWVYVAIHSN
+482 LH
-497 IKNSNWETN
+497 
-506 KFTISGD
+506 
-513 YTTATCTFN
+513 
-522 EVTAGSYEFG
+522 
-532 MRINATDNWTSNG
+532 
-545 TSITRQNNTMTV
+545 
-557 ASGTGNN
+557 
-564 KFAADELGDYI
+564 
-575 FTYNLS
+575 
-581 TKVLTVTYPSSS
+581 
-593 TYTVTYDYNGGS
+593 
-605 GSETSAKCGQGEAV
+605 
-619 TLPTPDTRAGY
+619 
-630 DFGGWYT
+630 
-637 AATDGTLVGLAGASY
+637 
-652 TPTANITLYAKWTQ
+652 LYAKWTQ
-666 NASAVTYYFMGNITG
+666 NASAVTYYFMGEITG

-704 QSGKNFK
+704 QANTNFK

-741 SYKGDIALGP
+741 SYKGDIALGS
-751 ELGETHHNIQMPAS
+751 EAGGTHHNIQMPAS

-798 KAYYFMSDKTGWGE
+798 KAYYFMSDKTKWGE
-812 GKGYPL
+812 GLGKPL

-823 KVYAY
+823 NVYAY
-828 KELTAADVAKFKV
+828 ISLTAADVAKFKV

-868 KLGNDTKWHNAT
+868 KLGNDTEWHNAT

-937 KSGNSTIASGSSVN
+937 KSGNSTIVSGSSVN

-961 GYAVEGWYSDEAGT
+961 GYAVDGWYSDEAGT
-975 VKIDAAGTGTTYS
+975 VKIDAAGTNTTYS
-988 QAISE
+988 QTISE

-1037 QPKVNRSEY
+1037 QPKVNRSEC

-1061 TKSADYPR
+1061 TKSADYTR
-1069 FAFSWGNHSNDDY
+1069 FAFSWGDHSNKEY
-1082 FNNIDAVYRT
+1082 FDNIDAVYRS

-1107 TASDKKAHYYNKG
+1107 SASDKKAHYYNKG
-1120 VWMKFNDTDPGYNLC
+1120 VWMKFNDTDPGYDLGWR
-1135 LTTDNGNTWDESYRF
+1135 TNGGANMDFYRF
-1150 TAAKAGDYISTVN
+1150 TAAKAGDYISTVTLN
-1163 VVLTKDVTYKFWV
+1163 LVAGTTYSFLV
-1176 KNDKPYYFK
+1176 KNDKAYYFK
-1185 TEAGTCTSDNHQF
+1185 ITNPTTCTSSNHHF
-1198 TFYVYDNGGS
+1198 ELYVHDTGGNEVV
-1208 PITITPAVTGTYTFQ
+1208 ITPTVSGAYTFQ

-1286 TESVNP
+1286 TESANP

-1358 IRSEASKAGW
+1358 IRSDASKAGW

-1420 DTLVQNTYEAE
+1420 DTLVRNTYEAD

-1472 LSEEGIYDLN
+1472 LSQEGIYDLN

-1510 IKIKAPYAGYTQY
+1510 IKIKAPYAREDQY
-1523 FKGSEAE
+1523 FKGSEKE

-1565 EITDN
+1565 EITDSV
-1570 ESIETDMMIIRQNQG
+1570 SIETDMMIIRQNQG
-1585 DARQLTFNPT
+1585 DARQLTFNPA

-1674 WRYYWVP
+1674 WRYYWDP

-1727 SGQLETVEIP
+1727 SGKLETVEIP

-1773 IAKQI
+1773 IAQQI

>member
-1 MKHNICKSIFC
+1 MKHTIQKSIFC
-12 ILLLLLG
+12 TLLLLLG
-19 VSHAAWGETII
+19 VSHAAWGETTI
-30 YYVNTNNWSTVHCH
+30 YYVNVNDWPTVNCY
-44 NWGGASGTSWP
+44 NWGSDGTSWP
-55 GTQMTETGFS
+55 GTEMTQTAFS
-65 YKGYKIWSVVL
+65 YEGHAIWSVVL
-76 NADDNT
+76 KSDGNNQ
-82 KCIFSNNGSNQT
+82 CIFSQNGANQT
-94 SDLTIN
+94 LDLTI
-100 TDNPV
+100 DKDKPV
-105 YYNGNWITKE
+105 YYNGAWITKE
-115 DAGINSVATY
+115 TAGINSVDTY

-131 NGWNATAMTNHE
+131 NEWGATAMVNHE
-143 SNLYAYFI
+143 SNLYAYYI

-164 NSWDYASYNNS
+164 STWEYASYNNS
-175 FVQTNKIDLTTE
+175 FVQTNKIELTTE
-187 SGNIKIPSSGC
+187 GGNIKIPSSGY

-203 PNTECNTSNDVI
+203 PNTECNTSSDVI
-215 ICAATTLPDGCPTA
+215 ICASTTLPDGCPTA
-229 PTNPC
+229 SSNPC
-234 LAIYGNF
+234 FALHAEFLGWVNPIKF
-241 TGNWESTKMT
+241 TES
-251 KAEDDKTAKCT
+251 EDGKTAACT
-262 INIEA
+262 YTVSSALSDAQAFGIRQLSSCDNIENQAAWWYA
-267 TGDKQFGIKKLTSC
+267 TSSTSITQTSTIQLYKETTEGFSNPTIVFNTAGEYTFTIEYSTMKLTV
-281 DSDTQA
+281 T
-287 ECWNTNESKITETHC
+287 
-302 SGLKFGENLG
+302 
-312 GDATI
+312 
-317 NIPRTGD
+317 
-324 YIFTWDYTTSTLSVI
+324 
-339 YPVPATYAVTI
+339 YPV
-350 SAGTGGSVS
+350 
-359 PSGEQQVGSTAV
+359 
-371 AIEATPETGY
+371 
-381 AFDNWAV
+381 
-388 TGGATVA
+388 
-395 DASAASTTVTATA
+395 STTY
-408 AGTVTAN
+408 TVT
-415 FKTASYLV
+415 F
-423 DYHANGHSNAA
+423 HANGHGSC
-434 PDDVYVN
+434 PDPQYIES
-441 HGEKALVPTPP
+441 GKTASIPTPP
-452 TPNDEFTFAGWY
+452 TAEGYTFAGWY
-464 TENTCINK
+464 TEAECTNAYN
-472 YDFNTPVTAE
+472 FETPVTAE
-482 LHLYAKWVYVAIHSN
+482 LH
-497 IKNSNWETN
+497 
-506 KFTISGD
+506 
-513 YTTATCTFN
+513 
-522 EVTAGSYEFG
+522 
-532 MRINATDNWTSNG
+532 
-545 TSITRQNNTMTV
+545 
-557 ASGTGNN
+557 
-564 KFAADELGDYI
+564 
-575 FTYNLS
+575 
-581 TKVLTVTYPSSS
+581 
-593 TYTVTYDYNGGS
+593 
-605 GSETSAKCGQGEAV
+605 
-619 TLPTPDTRAGY
+619 
-630 DFGGWYT
+630 
-637 AATDGTLVGLAGASY
+637 
-652 TPTANITLYAKWTQ
+652 LYAKWTQ
-666 NASAVTYYFMGNITG
+666 NASAVTYYFMGEITG

-704 QSGKNFK
+704 QASTNFK

-741 SYKGDIALGP
+741 SYKGDIALGS
-751 ELGETHHNIQMPAS
+751 ESGGSHHNIQMPAS

-798 KAYYFMSDKTGWGE
+798 KAYYFMSDKTDWGE
-812 GKGYPL
+812 GKGKPL

-823 KVYAY
+823 NVYAY
-828 KELTAADVAKFKV
+828 IQLTAADVAKFKV

-868 KLGNDTKWHNAT
+868 KLGNDTEWHNAT
-880 VTDEVTANWFV
+880 VTDEVTTDWFV

-993 SNNTVYVKFGKAYAI
+993 SNNTVYVKFGKKYAI
-1008 YYKFNDQKWNDDY
+1008 YFKPNAPINWSNI
-1021 YAYIFTDEVW
+1021 YAYLFTASPWENDK
-1031 HSDNGV
+1031 GV
-1037 QPKVNRSEY
+1037 HPTRNRSEY
-1046 GKMSKYNDSVYYYKF
+1046 GQMSKLNDSVYYYNLTQRADITHF
-1061 TKSADYPR
+1061 AFNNDVGQADYGE
-1069 FAFSWGNHSNDDY
+1069 FHGCE
-1082 FNNIDAVYRT
+1082 AVYRG
-1092 DFHKDMPVFIAERGQ
+1092 DFHKDMPVFIAEKGQ
-1107 TASDKKAHYYNKG
+1107 VQDDINSTKYYNKG
-1120 VWMKFNDTDPGYNLC
+1120 VWMKFNDTDPGYDLGIRNHS
-1135 LTTDNGNTWDESYRF
+1135 TSEMPYYRF
-1150 TAAKAGDYISTVN
+1150 TAEKAGDYISTVTLN
-1163 VVLTKDVTYKFWV
+1163 LVAGTTYSFLV
-1176 KNDKPYYFK
+1176 KNDKAYYFK
-1185 TEAGTCTSDNHQF
+1185 ITNPTTCTSSNHHF
-1198 TFYVYDNGGS
+1198 ELYVHDTGGNEVV
-1208 PITITPAVTGTYTFQ
+1208 ITPTISGAYTFQ

-1286 TESVNP
+1286 TESANP

-1303 TNAAGTGMEWR
+1303 TNAAGTGMEWV
-1314 TLQQLDVKNTATITG
+1314 TKQQLDVKNTATITG

-1350 HLYTGNYF
+1350 HPYTGNYF
-1358 IRSEASKAGW
+1358 IRSDASKAGW

-1497 VYRLDVKSDPNAF
+1497 VYRLDIKSDPNAF

-1595 DRAVGE
+1595 DRAVDE

-1674 WRYYWVP
+1674 WRYYWDP

-1727 SGQLETVEIP
+1727 SGKLETVEIP

-1773 IAKQI
+1773 IAQQI
-1778 EGAAHGL
+1778 EDAAHGL

-1798 SYYVAACQDTTFRSM
+1798 SYYVAACEDTTFRSM

-1956 LGTYTDLSLAGYT
+1956 LGTYTDLSLTGYT

-2032 ARLADGNLEIPAMA
+2032 TRLADGNLEIPAMA

>member
-1 MKHNICKSIFC
+1 MKHNIRKSIFC

-30 YYVNTNNWSTVHCH
+30 YYVNTNNWPTVHCH

-55 GTQMTETGFS
+55 GTQMTETSFS
-65 YKGYKIWSVVL
+65 YEGHKIWSVVL
-76 NADDNT
+76 NADDNN

-94 SDLTIN
+94 SNLDIN
-100 TDNPV
+100 TDSPV
-105 YYNGNWITKE
+105 YYNGNWKTKE
-115 DAGINSVATY
+115 EAGINSVATY

-131 NGWNATAMTNHE
+131 NGWSATAMTNHE

-287 ECWNTNESKITETHC
+287 EWWNTNESKITETHC
-302 SGLKFGENLG
+302 SGLKLGENLG

-324 YIFTWDYTTSTLSVI
+324 YIFTWDYTTSTLSVT

-395 DASAASTTVTATA
+395 DASVASTTVTATA

-423 DYHANGHSNAA
+423 NYHANNEHGTAPAA
-434 PDDVYVN
+434 VYVN
-441 HGEKALVPTPP
+441 HGETAPIPTPP
-452 TPNDEFTFAGWY
+452 TAEGYTFAGWY
-464 TENTCINK
+464 TEAECTNAYN
-472 YDFNTPVTAE
+472 FETPVTAE
-482 LHLYAKWVYVAIHSN
+482 LH
-497 IKNSNWETN
+497 
-506 KFTISGD
+506 
-513 YTTATCTFN
+513 
-522 EVTAGSYEFG
+522 
-532 MRINATDNWTSNG
+532 
-545 TSITRQNNTMTV
+545 
-557 ASGTGNN
+557 
-564 KFAADELGDYI
+564 
-575 FTYNLS
+575 
-581 TKVLTVTYPSSS
+581 
-593 TYTVTYDYNGGS
+593 
-605 GSETSAKCGQGEAV
+605 
-619 TLPTPDTRAGY
+619 
-630 DFGGWYT
+630 
-637 AATDGTLVGLAGASY
+637 
-652 TPTANITLYAKWTQ
+652 LYAKWTQ

-704 QSGKNFK
+704 QANTNFK

-741 SYKGDIALGP
+741 SYKGDIALGS
-751 ELGETHHNIQMPAS
+751 ESGGSHHNIQMPAS

-798 KAYYFMSDKTGWGE
+798 KAYYFMSDKTKWGE
-812 GKGYPL
+812 GLGKPL

-823 KVYAY
+823 NVYAY
-828 KELTAADVAKFKV
+828 ISLTAADVAKFKV

-868 KLGNDTKWHNAT
+868 KLGNDTEWHNAT

-975 VKIDAAGTGTTYS
+975 VKIDAAGTNTTYS
-988 QAISE
+988 QTISE

-1061 TKSADYPR
+1061 TQSADYPR

-1120 VWMKFNDTDPGYNLC
+1120 VWMKFNDTDPGYDLGIRNHS
-1135 LTTDNGNTWDESYRF
+1135 TSEMPYYRF
-1150 TAAKAGDYISTVN
+1150 TAEKAGDYISTVTLN
-1163 VVLTKDVTYKFWV
+1163 LVAGTTYSFLV
-1176 KNDKPYYFK
+1176 KNDKAYYFK
-1185 TEAGTCTSDNHQF
+1185 ITDPTTCTSSNHHF
-1198 TFYVYDNGGS
+1198 ELYVHATGGNEVV
-1208 PITITPAVTGTYTFQ
+1208 ITPTVSGVYTFQ

-1286 TESVNP
+1286 TESANP

-1303 TNAAGTGMEWR
+1303 TNAAGTGMEWV

-1358 IRSEASKAGW
+1358 IRSDASKAGW

-1437 TGKLLNSANIRF
+1437 TGNLLNSANIRF

-1472 LSEEGIYDLN
+1472 LSQEGIYDLN

-1497 VYRLDVKSDPNAF
+1497 VYRLDIKSDPNAF

-1565 EITDN
+1565 EITDSV
-1570 ESIETDMMIIRQNQG
+1570 SIETDMMIIRQNQG

-1674 WRYYWVP
+1674 WRYYWDP

-1727 SGQLETVEIP
+1727 SGKLETVEIP

-1759 VPAYANIDK
+1759 VPAYANIDQ

-2032 ARLADGNLEIPAMA
+2032 TRLADGNLEIPAMA

>member
-12 ILLLLLG
+12 TLLLLLG
-19 VSHAAWGETII
+19 VSHAAWGETI
-30 YYVNTNNWSTVHCH
+30 YFKNTLEGWSNVYVYFYNSPYWSDSNGSGSKGIASGPNQMTKVDGTTDVYSYTFTGSYTIVAFTKDAQS
-44 NWGGASGTSWP
+44 NYGNFWQTEAVYRTGFDISMPMYTPETTASGT
-55 GTQMTETGFS
+55 
-65 YKGYKIWSVVL
+65 
-76 NADDNT
+76 
-82 KCIFSNNGSNQT
+82 
-94 SDLTIN
+94 
-100 TDNPV
+100 
-105 YYNGNWITKE
+105 YNGNTPYYNNGTWSAYPPVELSIEGIKKSETQSSYAIHMWASG
-115 DAGINSVATY
+115 AGGTDYTFYETNKGNYYLATNDS
-125 YYRGDK
+125 GWDMSTLFGFGFKK
-131 NGWNATAMTNHE
+131 NGGWIGGGGTTISATDTW
-143 SNLYAYFI
+143 SNGVYGANDGTLPSSGKVYAIYFYY
-151 VDGSS
+151 DGSS
-156 QFKCSKST
+156 TSALYLST
-164 NSWDYASYNNS
+164 TPIISC
-175 FVQTNKIDLTTE
+175 TTPPIAW
-187 SGNIKIPSSGC
+187 S
-198 ILLYY
+198 
-203 PNTECNTSNDVI
+203 
-215 ICAATTLPDGCPTA
+215 TA
-229 PTNPC
+229 PAGGTAGGSMTASVTTNELAPTVTWSSSNTGVATVDANGKITYVAAGTTTITAKYTGDGITYCAEEASVSKEITVTAAVTNPC
-234 LAIYGNF
+234 LAIHGNF
-241 TGNWESTKMT
+241 TGTWESTKMT
-251 KAEDDKTAKCT
+251 KSDDDKTAKCT
-262 INIEA
+262 IDITS

-287 ECWNTNESKITETHC
+287 EWWNTSESKITGTCE
-302 SGLKFGENLG
+302 GLSFGQNQG
-312 GDATI
+312 TDATI
-317 NIPRTGD
+317 TPGELGIYTF
-324 YIFTWDYTTSTLSVI
+324 IWDYTTATLSVT
-339 YPVPATYAVTI
+339 YPVSTTYTVTFHANGHGSRPDSQKVESGKTASVPTPPSAEGYTFGGWYTESSCTNAYNFDTPVTADLDLYAKWTKDYSTASYYYFDEKHTGWTGTIDDKWKLVDAGDYAYVAVTAYSGTNNKFKI
-350 SAGTGGSVS
+350 FPTNPKDDNNVYANGDNIATDELAGNIMLTAEGGNYNNIKIESTCDDYYVVLYYPGTTLNAGATPLVAAMYDLPGTTAYNVS
-359 PSGEQQVGSTAV
+359 FGVVGDMGGTVTAKYGCSTITSGQLVTRATFT
-371 AIEATPETGY
+371 ATPETGY
-381 AFDNWAV
+381 V
-388 TGGATVA
+388 
-395 DASAASTTVTATA
+395 
-408 AGTVTAN
+408 
-415 FKTASYLV
+415 
-423 DYHANGHSNAA
+423 
-434 PDDVYVN
+434 
-441 HGEKALVPTPP
+441 
-452 TPNDEFTFAGWY
+452 
-464 TENTCINK
+464 
-472 YDFNTPVTAE
+472 
-482 LHLYAKWVYVAIHSN
+482 
-497 IKNSNWETN
+497 
-506 KFTISGD
+506 
-513 YTTATCTFN
+513 
-522 EVTAGSYEFG
+522 
-532 MRINATDNWTSNG
+532 
-545 TSITRQNNTMTV
+545 
-557 ASGTGNN
+557 
-564 KFAADELGDYI
+564 
-575 FTYNLS
+575 
-581 TKVLTVTYPSSS
+581 
-593 TYTVTYDYNGGS
+593 
-605 GSETSAKCGQGEAV
+605 
-619 TLPTPDTRAGY
+619 
-630 DFGGWYT
+630 
-637 AATDGTLVGLAGASY
+637 
-652 TPTANITLYAKWTQ
+652 
-666 NASAVTYYFMGNITG
+666 
-681 WGDGKGRPM
+681 
-690 TSEAEYAY
+690 
-698 IKLSDN
+698 
-704 QSGKNFK
+704 
-711 IYNANLNNDA
+711 
-721 AQYLVGCDTTLF
+721 
-733 DAECGMDE
+733 
-741 SYKGDIALGP
+741 
-751 ELGETHHNIQMPAS
+751 
-765 APSACIVYLYYP
+765 
-777 NTSINPSSGYVVT
+777 
-790 AKSIQPQD
+790 
-798 KAYYFMSDKTGWGE
+798 
-812 GKGYPL
+812 
-818 TIDGS
+818 
-823 KVYAY
+823 
-828 KELTAADVAKFKV
+828 
-841 LEENNNNNS
+841 
-850 TVYYGGENINNG
+850 
-862 FNGSNI
+862 
-868 KLGNDTKWHNAT
+868 
-880 VTDEVTANWFV
+880 
-891 ILYFPNTPIN
+891 
-901 TTNNYYV
+901 
-908 CASYTLPVVSDPY
+908 
-921 PVTFGV
+921 
-927 VDNIGGTLTA
+927 
-937 KSGNSTIASGSSVN
+937 
-951 VATFTATPAT
+951 
-961 GYAVEGWYSDEAGT
+961 VEGWYSDEAGT

-988 QAISE
+988 QTISE

-1008 YYKFNDQKWNDDY
+1008 YYKFNDQKWNNDY

-1031 HSDNGV
+1031 HSENGV

-1069 FAFSWGNHSNDDY
+1069 FAFSWGDHSNDDY

-1092 DFHKDMPVFIAERGQ
+1092 DFHKDMPVFIADRGQ
-1107 TASDKKAHYYNKG
+1107 SASVTKGKYYSKG
-1120 VWMKFNDTDPGYNLC
+1120 VWMKFNDTDPGYELGIRNQS
-1135 LTTDNGNTWDESYRF
+1135 TGEMPYYRF
-1150 TAAKAGDYISTVN
+1150 TAEKAGDYISTVTLN
-1163 VVLTKDVTYKFWV
+1163 LVAGTTYSFLV
-1176 KNDKPYYFK
+1176 KNDKAYYFK
-1185 TEAGTCTSDNHQF
+1185 ITDPTTCTSSNHHF
-1198 TFYVYDNGGS
+1198 ELYVHDTGGNEVV
-1208 PITITPAVTGTYTFQ
+1208 ITPTVSGAYTFQ

-1279 NVKDAAG
+1279 NVKDAVG
-1286 TESVNP
+1286 TESANP

-1303 TNAAGTGMEWR
+1303 TNAAGTGMEWV

-1358 IRSEASKAGW
+1358 IRSDASKAGW

-1373 QDNLQNRFWYS
+1373 QGNLQNRFWYS
-1384 DYARQHETFDY
+1384 DYARQHETFDH

-1407 NFVVANAYSYCIT
+1407 NFVVANDYSYCLT
-1420 DTLVQNTYEAE
+1420 DTLVQNAYEAE

-1437 TGKLLNSANIRF
+1437 TGQLLNSANIRF

-1472 LSEEGIYDLN
+1472 LSQEGIYDMSGN
-1482 GTQQT
+1482 QQT
-1487 SLKFADQQNW
+1487 SLKFSDQQNW
-1497 VYRLDVKSDPNAF
+1497 VYRLDVKSDPNAL
-1510 IKIKAPYAGYTQY
+1510 IKIKAPYADYTQY
-1523 FKGSEAE
+1523 FKGSEKE

-1565 EITDN
+1565 EITDSV
-1570 ESIETDMMIIRQNQG
+1570 SIETDMMIIRQNQG
-1585 DARQLTFNPT
+1585 DARQLTFNPA

-1674 WRYYWVP
+1674 WRYYWDP

-1727 SGQLETVEIP
+1727 SGKLETVEIP

-1773 IAKQI
+1773 VAQQI

-1956 LGTYTDLSLAGYT
+1956 LGTYTDLSLACYT
-1969 FEAAAG
+1969 FEAVAG

-2032 ARLADGNLEIPAMA
+2032 TRFADGNLEIPAMA

>member
-1 MKHNICKSIFC
+1 MKHNIRKSIFC
-12 ILLLLLG
+12 TLLLLLG
-19 VSHAAWGETII
+19 VSHAAWGTTV
-30 YYVNTNNWSTVHCH
+30 YYVISESDRNGYSVKCNTNHKGDGDDWHSYD
-44 NWGGASGTSWP
+44 
-55 GTQMTETGFS
+55 MTNTG
-65 YKGYKIWSVVL
+65 K
-76 NADDNT
+76 T
-82 KCIFSNNGSNQT
+82 
-94 SDLTIN
+94 
-100 TDNPV
+100 
-105 YYNGNWITKE
+105 YNGNPIWSCSFSETYGGLGKLQFQLYDGSTWKSQDEVISSWTTTDNYSGKMWVHNVGGWIDYSE
-115 DAGINSVATY
+115 DSSTGQKFPSVGLIGTINGIGNWDSESYELTLSDGVWSIVLEFTGGGNEFKARVNDAWDISFGLNDNGDNYTTTLFGQYRISIADGAQNKTPLTVEKIASCTTPPIAWSTAPAGGTAGGSMTASVTTNELAPTVTWSSSNTGVATV
-125 YYRGDK
+125 DA
-131 NGWNATAMTNHE
+131 NG
-143 SNLYAYFI
+143 
-151 VDGSS
+151 
-156 QFKCSKST
+156 
-164 NSWDYASYNNS
+164 
-175 FVQTNKIDLTTE
+175 
-187 SGNIKIPSSGC
+187 
-198 ILLYY
+198 
-203 PNTECNTSNDVI
+203 VI
-215 ICAATTLPDGCPTA
+215 
-229 PTNPC
+229 
-234 LAIYGNF
+234 
-241 TGNWESTKMT
+241 
-251 KAEDDKTAKCT
+251 
-262 INIEA
+262 
-267 TGDKQFGIKKLTSC
+267 
-281 DSDTQA
+281 
-287 ECWNTNESKITETHC
+287 
-302 SGLKFGENLG
+302 
-312 GDATI
+312 
-317 NIPRTGD
+317 
-324 YIFTWDYTTSTLSVI
+324 
-339 YPVPATYAVTI
+339 TYK
-350 SAGTGGSVS
+350 
-359 PSGEQQVGSTAV
+359 
-371 AIEATPETGY
+371 
-381 AFDNWAV
+381 
-388 TGGATVA
+388 
-395 DASAASTTVTATA
+395 A
-408 AGTVTAN
+408 AGTTTI
-415 FKTASYLV
+415 TASYTGDGSTYCAEEVSVSQEITVEAAPVWKIKGTFDGWTEHILV
-423 DYHANGHSNAA
+423 DNGDNTCSYTYDLSAESDYTFVIFSGNTYYKGGVITSSNHENLSLATSGNDNKITTVASGNYTFIWNYSTQQLTVTYPVSTTYTVTFHANGHGSR
-434 PDDVYVN
+434 P
-441 HGEKALVPTPP
+441 ALQKVESGKTASVPTPP
-452 TPNDEFTFAGWY
+452 TAEGY
-464 TENTCINK
+464 T
-472 YDFNTPVTAE
+472 
-482 LHLYAKWVYVAIHSN
+482 
-497 IKNSNWETN
+497 
-506 KFTISGD
+506 
-513 YTTATCTFN
+513 
-522 EVTAGSYEFG
+522 
-532 MRINATDNWTSNG
+532 
-545 TSITRQNNTMTV
+545 
-557 ASGTGNN
+557 
-564 KFAADELGDYI
+564 
-575 FTYNLS
+575 
-581 TKVLTVTYPSSS
+581 
-593 TYTVTYDYNGGS
+593 
-605 GSETSAKCGQGEAV
+605 
-619 TLPTPDTRAGY
+619 
-630 DFGGWYT
+630 FGGWYT
-637 AATDGTLVGLAGASY
+637 ESSCDNAYNFD
-652 TPTANITLYAKWTQ
+652 TPVTADLDLYAKWTKDYST
-666 NASAVTYYFMGNITG
+666 ASYYYFDEKHTGWTGTIDDKWKLVDAGDYAYVAVTAYSGTNNKFKIFPTNPKDDNNVYANGDNIAPDELAGNIMLT
-681 WGDGKGRPM
+681 
-690 TSEAEYAY
+690 AEGGNYNN
-698 IKLSDN
+698 IKIEST
-704 QSGKNFK
+704 
-711 IYNANLNNDA
+711 
-721 AQYLVGCDTTLF
+721 CD
-733 DAECGMDE
+733 D
-741 SYKGDIALGP
+741 YY
-751 ELGETHHNIQMPAS
+751 
-765 APSACIVYLYYP
+765 VVLYYP
-777 NTSINPSSGYVVT
+777 GTTLNAGATPLVAAMYDLPGTT
-790 AKSIQPQD
+790 A
-798 KAYYFMSDKTGWGE
+798 Y
-812 GKGYPL
+812 
-818 TIDGS
+818 
-823 KVYAY
+823 
-828 KELTAADVAKFKV
+828 
-841 LEENNNNNS
+841 N
-850 TVYYGGENINNG
+850 
-862 FNGSNI
+862 
-868 KLGNDTKWHNAT
+868 
-880 VTDEVTANWFV
+880 
-891 ILYFPNTPIN
+891 
-901 TTNNYYV
+901 
-908 CASYTLPVVSDPY
+908 VS
-921 PVTFGV
+921 FGV
-927 VDNIGGTLTA
+927 VDEMGGTITA
-937 KSGNSTIASGSSVN
+937 KYGCSTITSGQLVTR
-951 VATFTATPAT
+951 ATFTATPET

-975 VKIDAAGTGTTYS
+975 VKIDAAGTNTTYS
-988 QAISE
+988 QTISE

-1107 TASDKKAHYYNKG
+1107 SASVTKGKYYSKG

-1135 LTTDNGNTWDESYRF
+1135 LTTDHGNTWDESYRF
-1150 TAAKAGDYISTVN
+1150 TAAKAGDYISTVD
-1163 VVLTKDVTYKFWV
+1163 VVLTAGQEYSFWV

-1185 TEAGTCTSDNHQF
+1185 TAAGTCTSDNHQF

-1208 PITITPAVTGTYTFQ
+1208 PITITPTVSGAYTFQ

-1242 RLIYVEKSGS
+1242 RLIYVEKSGN

-1279 NVKDAAG
+1279 KVKDAAG
-1286 TESVNP
+1286 NESANP

-1358 IRSEASKAGW
+1358 IRSDASKAGW

-1437 TGKLLNSANIRF
+1437 TGNLLNSANIRF

-1472 LSEEGIYDLN
+1472 LSQKGIYDLN

-1510 IKIKAPYAGYTQY
+1510 IKIKAPYAGEDQY
-1523 FKGSEAE
+1523 FKGSETE

-1565 EITDN
+1565 EITDSV
-1570 ESIETDMMIIRQNQG
+1570 SIETDMMIIRQNQG
-1585 DARQLTFNPT
+1585 DARQLTFNPA
-1595 DRAVGE
+1595 DRAVDE

-1674 WRYYWVP
+1674 WRYYWDP

-1768 FGNPM
+1768 FGNPK
-1773 IAKQI
+1773 IAQQI

-1798 SYYVAACQDTTFRSM
+1798 SYYVAACKDTTFRSM

-1826 QEKSVTG
+1826 QEKSVSG

-2000 YVVYVDNGIVRLE
+2000 YVVYVDKGVVRLE

-2032 ARLADGNLEIPAMA
+2032 TRLADGNLEIPAMA

>member
-1 MKHNICKSIFC
+1 MKHNIRKSIFC
-12 ILLLLLG
+12 TLLLLLG
-19 VSHAAWGETII
+19 VSHAAWGR
-30 YYVNTNNWSTVHCH
+30 
-44 NWGGASGTSWP
+44 
-55 GTQMTETGFS
+55 
-65 YKGYKIWSVVL
+65 
-76 NADDNT
+76 D
-82 KCIFSNNGSNQT
+82 
-94 SDLTIN
+94 
-100 TDNPV
+100 
-105 YYNGNWITKE
+105 
-115 DAGINSVATY
+115 Y
-125 YYRGDK
+125 YYRGSLNSWGADK
-131 NGWNATAMTNHE
+131 MTV
-143 SNLYAYFI
+143 SSDGYYAYY
-151 VDGSS
+151 GPQSNNAN
-156 QFKCSKST
+156 QFKIATTTDSYDYNKNYVTKGFNGTDITDIGDYGGDNCYCWSTKS
-164 NSWDYASYNNS
+164 YY
-175 FVQTNKIDLTTE
+175 
-187 SGNIKIPSSGC
+187 
-198 ILLYY
+198 ILVYY
-203 PNTECNTSNDVI
+203 PNTTINTTNNPI
-215 ICAATTLPDGCPTA
+215 ICASTTLPNNA
-229 PTNPC
+229 SSPTNPC
-234 LAIYGNF
+234 FALHAEFLGWNNPIKF
-241 TGNWESTKMT
+241 TESV
-251 KAEDDKTAKCT
+251 DGKTASCT
-262 INIEA
+262 YTVDNPSVDA
-267 TGDKQFGIKKLTSC
+267 KAFGIRELNSC
-281 DSDTQA
+281 
-287 ECWNTNESKITETHC
+287 
-302 SGLKFGENLG
+302 ENLT
-312 GDATI
+312 DQAAWWYAKTNTSITQTNTI
-317 NIPRTGD
+317 QLYKETTDGCSNPTIVFNAVGEYT
-324 YIFTWDYTTSTLSVI
+324 FTIEYSTMKLSVT

-381 AFDNWAV
+381 AFDGWAV

-395 DASAASTTVTATA
+395 STSSPSTTVTATA

-423 DYHANGHSNAA
+423 DYHANGHGTA
-434 PDDVYVN
+434 PADVYVN
-441 HGEKALVPTPP
+441 HGGTAPIPTPP
-452 TPNDEFTFAGWY
+452 TANGYTFGGWY
-464 TENTCINK
+464 TEKECTNAYN
-472 YDFNTPVTAE
+472 FETPVTAE
-482 LHLYAKWVYVAIHSN
+482 LH
-497 IKNSNWETN
+497 
-506 KFTISGD
+506 
-513 YTTATCTFN
+513 
-522 EVTAGSYEFG
+522 
-532 MRINATDNWTSNG
+532 
-545 TSITRQNNTMTV
+545 
-557 ASGTGNN
+557 
-564 KFAADELGDYI
+564 
-575 FTYNLS
+575 
-581 TKVLTVTYPSSS
+581 
-593 TYTVTYDYNGGS
+593 
-605 GSETSAKCGQGEAV
+605 
-619 TLPTPDTRAGY
+619 
-630 DFGGWYT
+630 
-637 AATDGTLVGLAGASY
+637 
-652 TPTANITLYAKWTQ
+652 LYAKWTQ
-666 NASAVTYYFMGNITG
+666 NASAVTYYFMGEITG

-704 QSGKNFK
+704 QANTNFK

-733 DAECGMDE
+733 DAECGMAE
-741 SYKGDIALGP
+741 SYKGDIALGS
-751 ELGETHHNIQMPAS
+751 ESGGSHHNIQMPAS

-798 KAYYFMSDKTGWGE
+798 KSYYFMSDKTGWGE
-812 GKGYPL
+812 GKGRAL

-823 KVYAY
+823 NVYAY
-828 KELTAADVAKFKV
+828 ISLTAADVAKFKV

-868 KLGNDTKWHNAT
+868 KLGNDTEWHNAT

-908 CASYTLPVVSDPY
+908 CASYTKPVVSDPY

-975 VKIDAAGTGTTYS
+975 VKIDAAGTNTTYS
-988 QAISE
+988 QTISE
-993 SNNTVYVKFGKAYAI
+993 ANNTVYVKFGKVYAI
-1008 YYKFNDQKWNDDY
+1008 YFKPNAPINWSNI
-1021 YAYIFTDEVW
+1021 YAYLFTASPWENDK
-1031 HSDNGV
+1031 GV
-1037 QPKVNRSEY
+1037 HPTQNRSEY
-1046 GKMSKYNDSVYYYKF
+1046 GQMNKLNDSVYYYNL
-1061 TKSADYPR
+1061 TQTADITH
-1069 FAFSWGNHSNDDY
+1069 FAFNNDVEQANY
-1082 FNNIDAVYRT
+1082 GEFHGCEAVYRS
-1092 DFHKDMPVFIAERGQ
+1092 DFHKDMPVFIAEKGQ
-1107 TASDKKAHYYNKG
+1107 SASRTNEVNYYGKG
-1120 VWMKFNDTDPGYNLC
+1120 VWMKFNDTDPGYDLGWR
-1135 LTTDNGNTWDESYRF
+1135 TNGGANMDFYRF
-1150 TAAKAGDYISTVN
+1150 TAAKAGDYISTVTLN
-1163 VVLTKDVTYKFWV
+1163 LVAGTTYSFLV
-1176 KNDKPYYFK
+1176 KNDKTYYFK
-1185 TEAGTCTSDNHQF
+1185 ITNPTTCTSSNHHF
-1198 TFYVYDNGGS
+1198 ELYVHDTGGNEVV
-1208 PITITPAVTGTYTFQ
+1208 ITPTVSGAYTFQ

-1242 RLIYVEKSGS
+1242 RLIYVEKSGN

-1286 TESVNP
+1286 TESANP

-1303 TNAAGTGMEWR
+1303 TNAAGTGMEWS

-1358 IRSEASKAGW
+1358 IRSDASKAGW

-1420 DTLVQNTYEAE
+1420 DTLVQNTYEAD
-1431 HNYVDA
+1431 HKYVDA

-1472 LSEEGIYDLN
+1472 LSQEGIYDLN

-1510 IKIKAPYAGYTQY
+1510 IKIKAPYAGEDQY
-1523 FKGSEAE
+1523 FKGSEKE

-1585 DARQLTFNPT
+1585 DARQLTFNPA

-1674 WRYYWVP
+1674 WRYYWDP

-1759 VPAYANIDK
+1759 VPAYANIDQ

-1773 IAKQI
+1773 IAQQI

-1897 ANVYSLV
+1897 ANVYSLA

-1933 DGVYTLALPDGTDGL
+1933 DGVYTLALPDGTDDL

-2013 GVETGTTV
+2013 GVETGITV

>member
-19 VSHAAWGETII
+19 VSHAAWGTWYISGVEGLVGCGWCATGEQGKMSGSPASVTFKSIPAGTYEFKLTQDGNYSGTDCIASTSGLITNSGAQNGNMFIETSATADITFTMTDEANWKFSI
-30 YYVNTNNWSTVHCH
+30 NAVASAEDYVVAGNGSGKSDWVNGENWNNGAESNQMKYADGVWSKTYTPVGVHSDLQFKLCKQGTWNNAIGYSDSYPSCSNVSLSNSGGNIKFATTTLSTVTITYNGTNVCVQVVPAVSCTTPPIAWSTAPA
-44 NWGGASGTSWP
+44 GGTAGGSMTASVITNELAP
-55 GTQMTETGFS
+55 TVT
-65 YKGYKIWSVVL
+65 WSSS
-76 NADDNT
+76 NT
-82 KCIFSNNGSNQT
+82 
-94 SDLTIN
+94 
-100 TDNPV
+100 
-105 YYNGNWITKE
+105 
-115 DAGINSVATY
+115 SVATVDANGKITYVAAGTTTITAKYTGDGTTYCAEEASVSKEITIEAAPVWKIKGTFDGWTEHILVDNGDNTCSYTYDLSAASDYTFVIFSGDTY
-125 YYRGDK
+125 YKG
-131 NGWNATAMTNHE
+131 GVITSSNHE
-143 SNLYAYFI
+143 NLSLKTSEN
-151 VDGSS
+151 D
-156 QFKCSKST
+156 
-164 NSWDYASYNNS
+164 
-175 FVQTNKIDLTTE
+175 NKITTVA
-187 SGNIKIPSSGC
+187 SGNYTFIWN
-198 ILLYY
+198 Y
-203 PNTECNTSNDVI
+203 
-215 ICAATTLPDGCPTA
+215 
-229 PTNPC
+229 
-234 LAIYGNF
+234 
-241 TGNWESTKMT
+241 STK
-251 KAEDDKTAKCT
+251 
-262 INIEA
+262 
-267 TGDKQFGIKKLTSC
+267 QLTV
-281 DSDTQA
+281 T
-287 ECWNTNESKITETHC
+287 
-302 SGLKFGENLG
+302 
-312 GDATI
+312 
-317 NIPRTGD
+317 
-324 YIFTWDYTTSTLSVI
+324 

-350 SAGTGGSVS
+350 SAGEGGTVS
-359 PSGEQQVGSTAV
+359 PSGEQQVGGTPV

-395 DASAASTTVTATA
+395 STSSASTTVTATA

-423 DYHANGHSNAA
+423 DYHANGHGTA
-434 PDDVYVN
+434 PADVYVN
-441 HGEKALVPTPP
+441 HGGTAPIPTPP
-452 TPNDEFTFAGWY
+452 TADGYTFVGWY
-464 TENTCINK
+464 TEKECTNA
-472 YDFNTPVTAE
+472 YDFETPVTAE
-482 LHLYAKWVYVAIHSN
+482 LH
-497 IKNSNWETN
+497 
-506 KFTISGD
+506 
-513 YTTATCTFN
+513 
-522 EVTAGSYEFG
+522 
-532 MRINATDNWTSNG
+532 
-545 TSITRQNNTMTV
+545 
-557 ASGTGNN
+557 
-564 KFAADELGDYI
+564 
-575 FTYNLS
+575 
-581 TKVLTVTYPSSS
+581 
-593 TYTVTYDYNGGS
+593 
-605 GSETSAKCGQGEAV
+605 
-619 TLPTPDTRAGY
+619 
-630 DFGGWYT
+630 
-637 AATDGTLVGLAGASY
+637 
-652 TPTANITLYAKWTQ
+652 LYAKWTQ

-704 QSGKNFK
+704 QANTNFK

-741 SYKGDIALGP
+741 SYKGDIALGS
-751 ELGETHHNIQMPAS
+751 EAGGSHHNIQMPAS

-777 NTSINPSSGYVVT
+777 NTSINLSSGYVVT

-798 KAYYFMSDKTGWGE
+798 KAYYFMSDKTDWGE
-812 GKGYPL
+812 GKGKPL
-818 TIDGS
+818 KIDGS
-823 KVYAY
+823 NVYAY
-828 KELTAADVAKFKV
+828 IQLTAADVAKFKV

-868 KLGNDTKWHNAT
+868 KLGNDTEWHNAT

-975 VKIDAAGTGTTYS
+975 VKIDAAGTNTTYS
-988 QAISE
+988 QTISE
-993 SNNTVYVKFGKAYAI
+993 SNNTVYVKFGKVYAI
-1008 YYKFNDQKWNDDY
+1008 YFKPNAPINWSNI
-1021 YAYIFTDEVW
+1021 YAYLFTDTPWE
-1031 HSDNGV
+1031 DGKGV
-1037 QPKVNRSEY
+1037 HPTQNRSEY
-1046 GKMSKYNDSVYYYKF
+1046 GQMSKLNDSVYYYNL
-1061 TKSADYPR
+1061 TQRADITH
-1069 FAFSWGNHSNDDY
+1069 FAFNNDVGQANY
-1082 FNNIDAVYRT
+1082 GEFHGCEAVYRS
-1092 DFHKDMPVFIAERGQ
+1092 DFHKDMPVFIAEKGQ
-1107 TASDKKAHYYNKG
+1107 SADTKNETQYYSKG
-1120 VWMKFNDTDPGYNLC
+1120 VWMKFNDTDPGYDLGIRNHS
-1135 LTTDNGNTWDESYRF
+1135 TSEMPYYRF
-1150 TAAKAGDYISTVN
+1150 TAEKAGDYISTVTLN
-1163 VVLTKDVTYKFWV
+1163 LVAGTTYSFLV
-1176 KNDKPYYFK
+1176 KNDKAYYFK
-1185 TEAGTCTSDNHQF
+1185 ITDPTTCTSSNHHF
-1198 TFYVYDNGGS
+1198 ELYVHDTGGNEVV
-1208 PITITPAVTGTYTFQ
+1208 ITPTVSGAYTFQ

-1286 TESVNP
+1286 TESANP

-1358 IRSEASKAGW
+1358 IRSDASKAGW

-1420 DTLVQNTYEAE
+1420 DTLVRNTYEAD
-1431 HNYVDA
+1431 HKYVDA
-1437 TGKLLNSANIRF
+1437 TGNLLNSANIRF

-1497 VYRLDVKSDPNAF
+1497 VYRLDIKSDPNAF
-1510 IKIKAPYAGYTQY
+1510 IKIKAPYAGHTQY

-1674 WRYYWVP
+1674 WRYYLDP

-1759 VPAYANIDK
+1759 VPAYANIDQ

-2046 AGTYL
+2046 VGTYL

>member
-1 MKHNICKSIFC
+1 MKHNIRKSIFC
-12 ILLLLLG
+12 TLLLLLG
-19 VSHAAWGETII
+19 VSHAAWGTTV
-30 YYVNTNNWSTVHCH
+30 YYVISESDRNGYSVKCNTNHKGDGDDWHSYD
-44 NWGGASGTSWP
+44 
-55 GTQMTETGFS
+55 MTNTG
-65 YKGYKIWSVVL
+65 K
-76 NADDNT
+76 T
-82 KCIFSNNGSNQT
+82 
-94 SDLTIN
+94 
-100 TDNPV
+100 
-105 YYNGNWITKE
+105 YNGNPIWSCSFSETYGGLGKLQFQLYDGSTWKSQDEVISSWTTTDNYSGKMWVHNVGGWIDYSE
-115 DAGINSVATY
+115 DSSTGQKFPSVGLIGTINGIGNWDSESYELTLSDGVWSIVLEFTGGGNEFKARVNDAWDISFGLNDKGDNYTTTLSGQYRISIADGAQNKTPLTVEKISSCTTPPIAWSTAPAGGTAGGSMTASVTTNELAPTVTWRSSNTSVATV
-125 YYRGDK
+125 DA
-131 NGWNATAMTNHE
+131 NG
-143 SNLYAYFI
+143 
-151 VDGSS
+151 
-156 QFKCSKST
+156 
-164 NSWDYASYNNS
+164 
-175 FVQTNKIDLTTE
+175 KITYVAAGTTT
-187 SGNIKIPSSGC
+187 I
-198 ILLYY
+198 
-203 PNTECNTSNDVI
+203 
-215 ICAATTLPDGCPTA
+215 
-229 PTNPC
+229 
-234 LAIYGNF
+234 
-241 TGNWESTKMT
+241 
-251 KAEDDKTAKCT
+251 TAKY
-262 INIEA
+262 
-267 TGDKQFGIKKLTSC
+267 TGDGTTYCAEEASVSKEITVEAAPVWKIKGTFT
-281 DSDTQA
+281 DWA
-287 ECWNTNESKITETHC
+287 
-302 SGLKFGENLG
+302 
-312 GDATI
+312 
-317 NIPRTGD
+317 D
-324 YIFTWDYTTSTLSVI
+324 YIFVDNGDNTCFYTVELSAASNYTFVIFSGGTYYKGGVITSSNHENLSLATSGDDNKITTVAPGNYTFI
-339 YPVPATYAVTI
+339 WNYSTKQLTVTYPVPATYAVTI

-381 AFDNWAV
+381 AFDGWAV

-395 DASAASTTVTATA
+395 DVSAASTTVTATA

-423 DYHANGHSNAA
+423 DYHANGHGTA
-434 PDDVYVN
+434 PADVYVN
-441 HGEKALVPTPP
+441 HGGTAPIPTPP
-452 TPNDEFTFAGWY
+452 TAEGYTFAGWY
-464 TENTCINK
+464 TEAECTNAYN
-472 YDFNTPVTAE
+472 FETPVTAE
-482 LHLYAKWVYVAIHSN
+482 LH
-497 IKNSNWETN
+497 
-506 KFTISGD
+506 
-513 YTTATCTFN
+513 
-522 EVTAGSYEFG
+522 
-532 MRINATDNWTSNG
+532 
-545 TSITRQNNTMTV
+545 
-557 ASGTGNN
+557 
-564 KFAADELGDYI
+564 
-575 FTYNLS
+575 
-581 TKVLTVTYPSSS
+581 
-593 TYTVTYDYNGGS
+593 
-605 GSETSAKCGQGEAV
+605 
-619 TLPTPDTRAGY
+619 
-630 DFGGWYT
+630 
-637 AATDGTLVGLAGASY
+637 
-652 TPTANITLYAKWTQ
+652 LYAKWTQ
-666 NASAVTYYFMGNITG
+666 NASAVTYYFMGEITG

-704 QSGKNFK
+704 QANTNFK

-741 SYKGDIALGP
+741 SYKGDIALGS
-751 ELGETHHNIQMPAS
+751 ESGGSHHNIQMPAS

-777 NTSINPSSGYVVT
+777 NTSINTSSGYVVT

-798 KAYYFMSDKTGWGE
+798 KAYYFMSDKTDWGE
-812 GKGYPL
+812 GKGKPL

-823 KVYAY
+823 NVYAY
-828 KELTAADVAKFKV
+828 IQLTAADVAKFKV

-868 KLGNDTKWHNAT
+868 KLGNDTEWHNAT
-880 VTDEVTANWFV
+880 VTDEVTTDWFV

-975 VKIDAAGTGTTYS
+975 VKIDAAGTNTTYS
-988 QAISE
+988 QTISE
-993 SNNTVYVKFGKAYAI
+993 SNNTVYVKFGKKYAI
-1008 YYKFNDQKWNDDY
+1008 YFKPNAPINWG
-1021 YAYIFTDEVW
+1021 EVW
-1031 HSDNGV
+1031 AYMFTADVWNKTGDDKGV
-1037 QPKVNRSEY
+1037 NVSNSARSEY
-1046 GKMSKYNDSVYYYKF
+1046 GKMSKLNDSVYYYNL
-1061 TKSADYPR
+1061 TSSADITY
-1069 FAFSWGNHSNDDY
+1069 FAL
-1082 FNNIDAVYRT
+1082 NNTDQHTYGELHGCEAVYRS
-1092 DFHKDMPVFIAERGQ
+1092 DFHKDMPVFIAEKGQ
-1107 TASDKKAHYYNKG
+1107 SADTKNETQYYSKG
-1120 VWMKFNDTDPGYNLC
+1120 VWMKFNDTDPGYDLGIRNHS
-1135 LTTDNGNTWDESYRF
+1135 TSEMPYYRF
-1150 TAAKAGDYISTVN
+1150 TAEKAGDYISTVTLN
-1163 VVLTKDVTYKFWV
+1163 LEAGTTYSFLV
-1176 KNDKPYYFK
+1176 KNDKTYYFK
-1185 TEAGTCTSDNHQF
+1185 ITNPTTCTSSNHHF
-1198 TFYVYDNGGS
+1198 ELYVHDTGGNEVV
-1208 PITITPAVTGTYTFQ
+1208 ITPTVSGAYTFQ

-1286 TESVNP
+1286 TESANP

-1358 IRSEASKAGW
+1358 IRSDASKAGW

-1384 DYARQHETFDY
+1384 DYARQHETFDH

-1420 DTLVQNTYEAE
+1420 DTLVQNTYEAK
-1431 HNYVDA
+1431 HKYVDA

-1510 IKIKAPYAGYTQY
+1510 IKIKAPYADYTQY
-1523 FKGSEAE
+1523 FKGSETE

-1674 WRYYWVP
+1674 WRYYWDP

-1773 IAKQI
+1773 VAQQI

-1798 SYYVAACQDTTFRSM
+1798 SYYVAACEDTTFRSM

-1826 QEKSVTG
+1826 QEKSVSG

-1854 TLRLVLQN
+1854 TLRLALQN